1 MNSTFKVV
9 FNKARG
15 ALMVVNEVTSSVQGK
30 GTKTVVAAAVAAM
43 IAGVSGSAMAIET
56 DTEIKATDTALKATF
71 TKAEKQTDVASSLI
85 GTSGDKL
92 ALKNV
97 TNKDMYAA
105 GSLDL
110 TASSK
115 DNVVTLKNGSVSN
128 FSGKVTSADHFGAVV
143 TATTGTLKIDNVTF
157 ENNKFDEVKTGEQK
171 HNGAR
176 GIIRAA
182 GANLEVAKSTF
193 AGNEAVLGGAIN
205 VWSNGEN
212 TVKITDSTFTGNA
225 TKSHGGA
232 VYITGSKVKTTI
244 ADSTF
249 SKNTSGK
256 QGGALQLAGAGE
268 TTITNTTF
276 SENAAGTFGG
286 AINATNT
293 QVVAKNVNF
302 EGNKAVGDDG
312 HGGALFLNGNTASYT
327 QAGGKFV
334 GNSAKKNGGA
344 IRVQD
349 GADLALTN
357 VVFDGNTAANGGAV
371 DTFNAGD
378 VKFTDTTF
386 TNNQAGG
393 WGGALRINGGN
404 VTIAVT
410 EGKSLVY
417 EGNKAGTNAE
427 EAAAK
432 NYEKQGDFM
441 YLNGASDKATF
452 ELAGDLTIKDSI
464 VSNHGT
470 IEKTGKG
477 TLTTADMTGFVGTL
491 NVNEGKMVIEGG
503 IAEYDIAAQVGVNNS
518 SSEAAQLG
526 ATNVT
531 VGQAAVTKGNAKPA
545 VKAELAMGAVQAN
558 HAINFVVNEGSTL
571 TMQSLAVGTK
581 EYTQRNAEKDAT
593 PAKAT
598 YVGAVNITGDATVTE
613 GITIAAG
620 TAEKG
625 AVLTQ
630 IFGNLTAKSLTVAA
644 AVKDDK
650 KTVTAEAGT
659 FAQTAGKLTVDTLT
673 NGGTMTVNGTVVT
686 KADSVNSGNINTYSA
701 QDKKGTLVISGGTFT
716 NDGTMTF
723 DKITVED
730 GATLKTGVNLNGEAS
745 FVAFTELDLQKGS
758 TLNINALNAKST
770 VDGKEVEKADILKF
784 TEGTLNLE
792 GGALQVAGEAFTG
805 KVELAQGTTANIN
818 GDYTFEQVKN
828 AGNVTVE
835 GGTLTVTDSFTAT
848 SKAESATV
856 GTFTVEN
863 NGTPALTTKASGLD
877 IAKSTSTEAKYTAG
891 AVINNGTITFTDA
904 AGEFANLDA
913 VKKVKDAIAS
923 SGNGLIVFGDK
934 VTIKAEEV
942 DKVLMDGKVTATN
955 AEKLAGVELEQFK
968 DATVT
973 GVTDPLSG
981 SFGKVELA
989 TNETALEV
997 TSGLKLN
1004 GTGDLV
1010 TVKGQD
1016 DKVTL
1021 KGVSI
1026 GENGKLT
1033 TTGAGAVVGAIVGS
1047 SDKFGALNVAAGDLT
1062 VKGAATLQNLTV
1074 AADSALVMGKAAEA
1088 DKVVGTLEVKDNALV
1103 LGTLTAG
1110 EVNLKDADVLGTL
1123 TADKLTATGKVFVG
1137 SDEADVA
1144 GKLVVNELVS
1154 GTVFADPAWKDG
1166 HILSLNDA
1174 SQVAVGTA
1182 AAGSTV
1188 VAGQGSLVALGTT
1201 DLDVAVKTVAAAGH
1215 AVLGTNEGQM
1225 KSAIYVDGGKTY
1237 DEATDTTSYKTI
1249 AGNVIASGWN
1259 TDGFDAASA
1268 DAKTGVQVLENNLMV
1283 VDMNTIDKTGA
1294 NAVFVKDVT
1303 NNGTIYLADAEFGD
1317 KVMFTEAD
1325 YRQGT
1330 TGAITF
1336 NGDRLMS
1343 AAFKDKVHTI
1353 AFDDAKVASY
1363 EGLETLPLVTAMYEG
1378 KAQNGASTSAKFN
1391 NWLMSSGNGLD
1402 REEVIAIGNDAAKLG
1417 ATSAVA
1423 SVTMDA
1429 ISAFNDS
1436 VAARTNVLAQ
1446 RAEGVTVWADVMG
1459 GHYEAKELM
1468 DGQGYKSDVYGG
1480 VLGVD
1485 SVVDGYTLG
1494 AAFTVATAD
1503 TDSTNTLA
1511 VSSTDSDFVGFSVYG
1526 AKAFGQFNLAADLGY
1541 MKGSNDVS
1549 VNAYNIG
1556 DFSADT
1562 DAFTLGLRGDV
1573 LVDAGSFKVVPHA
1586 GLRFTHL
1593 TTDDF
1598 ESAYTTKIDSM
1609 NIFQMPV
1616 GVTVTGNV
1624 EAAGWN
1630 VAPLLDLSVVPA
1642 FGDTDADMTLG
1653 INGVAATSALSTQVI
1668 DSNLFQMKLGV
1679 SAQKDAFTFGLN
1691 YKLGAGS
1698 DNRVNN
1704 TFNATVGYAF

>member
-43 IAGVSGSAMAIET
+43 IAGVSGSAMATET

-71 TKAEKQTDVASSLI
+71 TKAETQDNVASSLI

-92 ALKNV
+92 VLKNV
-97 TNKDMYAA
+97 TNKGMYAA

-110 TASSK
+110 TASSNK

-128 FSGKVTSADHFGAVV
+128 FSGKVTSTDHFGAVV

-157 ENNKFDEVKTGEQK
+157 ENNKFDEVNTGDKQ
-171 HNGAR
+171 HNGTR

-232 VYITGSKVKTTI
+232 VYITGSQVKTTI
-244 ADSTF
+244 ADATF

-286 AINATNT
+286 AINATGT
-293 QVVAKNVNF
+293 KVAATNVTF
-302 EGNKAVGDDG
+302 EGNKAASADG
-312 HGGALFLNGNTASYT
+312 HGGALFVDGQGASYT
-327 QAGGKFV
+327 QVGGKFV

-349 GADLALTN
+349 GADLALNN

-371 DTFNAGD
+371 DTFNAGN
-378 VKFTDTTF
+378 VTFTDTTF

-404 VTIAVT
+404 VTITVT

-427 EAAAK
+427 EAAVK
-432 NYEKQGDFM
+432 KYEKQGDFM
-441 YLNGASDKATF
+441 YLSNASATF
-452 ELAGDLTIKDSI
+452 ALAGDLTIKDSI

-477 TLTTADMTGFVGTL
+477 TLTTADMTGFVGNL
-491 NVNEGKMVIEGG
+491 NVQEGKMVIEGG
-503 IAEYDIAAQVGVNNS
+503 IAEYDIDAQIGVNNGS
-518 SSEAAQLG
+518 NDAVELT
-526 ATNVT
+526 ATTVT
-531 VGQAAVTKGNAKPA
+531 VGQAAVTEGNAKPA

-558 HAINFVVNEGSTL
+558 HAINFVVNKGSTL

-581 EYTQRNAEKDAT
+581 EYAQRIEAKAD

-598 YVGAVNITGDATVTE
+598 YVGAVNIKGDATVTE
-613 GITIAAG
+613 GITVAAG
-620 TAEKG
+620 TADQ
-625 AVLTQ
+625 AAALTQ
-630 IFGNLTAKSLTVAA
+630 TSGNLTAKSLTVAA
-644 AVKDDK
+644 AVKGEKDA
-650 KTVTAEAGT
+650 VTAKAGT
-659 FAQTAGKLTVDTLT
+659 FTQEAGKLTVDTLT
-673 NGGTMTVNGTVVT
+673 NGGTMMVSGTVVT
-686 KADSVNSGNINTYSA
+686 NADSVNTGAINNVKSKNGSLTIA
-701 QDKKGTLVISGGTFT
+701 GGTFT
-716 NDGTMTF
+716 NDGKMTF

-745 FVAFTELDLQKGS
+745 FVVFRELELQKGS
-758 TLNINALNAKST
+758 TLNINALNAKSQT
-770 VDGKEVEKADILKF
+770 DGKNDILQF
-784 TEGTLNLE
+784 TEGTVNLN

-805 KVELAQGTTANIN
+805 KVALDAGATANID
-818 GDYTFEQVKN
+818 GDYTFEQVNNGGK
-828 AGNVTVE
+828 ATV
-835 GGTLTVTDSFTAT
+835 GGTLTVTDSFTA
-848 SKAESATV
+848 
-856 GTFTVEN
+856 GDFTVEN
-863 NGTPALTTKASGLD
+863 NGTLVLTSKAAGLK
-877 IAKSTSTEAKYTAG
+877 IAEGTATNN
-891 AVINNGTITFTDA
+891 AHLINDGTITFTDA
-904 AGEFANLDA
+904 AGEFASLDKVA
-913 VKKVKDAIAS
+913 AVKDAIAS

-934 VTIKAEEV
+934 VTVKADVIK
-942 DKVLMDGKVTATN
+942 DVLKDGKVTATN
-955 AEKLAGVELEQFK
+955 AAKLAGVELEQFK

-973 GVTDPLSG
+973 GVDTALSG

-989 TNETALEV
+989 AGENALTV
-997 TSGLKLN
+997 DSGLKLN

-1010 TVKGQD
+1010 TVEK
-1016 DKVTL
+1016 DKTVTL
-1021 KGVSI
+1021 QGVKI
-1026 GENGKLT
+1026 GEHGKLT
-1033 TTGAGAVVGAIVGS
+1033 TTGAGAVVGAIVGNG
-1047 SDKFGALNVAAGDLT
+1047 DKFGALNVAAGDLT
-1062 VKGAATLQNLTV
+1062 VKGNATVENLTV
-1074 AADSALVMGKAAEA
+1074 AADSALVMGKVAEA
-1088 DKVVGTLEVKDNALV
+1088 KAVGALEVKNHALV

-1123 TADKLTATGKVFVG
+1123 TADKLTANGNVFVG
-1137 SDEADVA
+1137 SDEEDVA

-1174 SQVAVGTA
+1174 SQVAIGSIGA
-1182 AAGSTV
+1182 NSTV

-1249 AGNVIASGWN
+1249 AGNVIASGWS
-1259 TDGFDAASA
+1259 TAEFKAAA
-1268 DAKTGVQVLENNLMV
+1268 NKTGVQVLENNLMV

-1294 NAVFVKDVT
+1294 HAVFANAVT

-1325 YRQGT
+1325 YKQGT

-1511 VSSTDSDFVGFSVYG
+1511 VSSTDSDFVGFSFYG

>member
-43 IAGVSGSAMAIET
+43 IAGVSGSAMATET

-71 TKAEKQTDVASSLI
+71 TKAETQDNVASSLI

-92 ALKNV
+92 VLKNV
-97 TNKDMYAA
+97 TNKGMYAA

-128 FSGKVTSADHFGAVV
+128 FSGKVTSTDHFGAVV

-157 ENNKFDEVKTGEQK
+157 ENNKFDEVNTGDKQ
-171 HNGAR
+171 HNGTR

-232 VYITGSKVKTTI
+232 VYITGSQVKTTI
-244 ADSTF
+244 ADATF

-286 AINATNT
+286 AINATGT
-293 QVVAKNVNF
+293 KVAATNVTF
-302 EGNKAVGDDG
+302 EGNKAASADG
-312 HGGALFLNGNTASYT
+312 HGGALFVDGQGASYT
-327 QAGGKFV
+327 QVGGKFV

-344 IRVQD
+344 IRVQN
-349 GADLALTN
+349 GAHLDLTN

-371 DTFNAGD
+371 DTFKAGD

-386 TNNQAGG
+386 TNNQTGG

-404 VTIAVT
+404 VTIVVT

-427 EAAAK
+427 EAAVK
-432 NYEKQGDFM
+432 KYEKQGDFM
-441 YLNGASDKATF
+441 YLSNASDKATF
-452 ELAGDLTIKDSI
+452 ALAGDLTIKDSI

-470 IEKTGKG
+470 IEKTDKG
-477 TLTTADMTGFVGTL
+477 TLTTADMTGFVGNL
-491 NVNEGKMVIEGG
+491 NVKEGKMVIEGG
-503 IAEYDIAAQVGVNNS
+503 IAEYDIAAQGAVNGANS
-518 SSEAAQLG
+518 GAAGGLA
-526 ATNVT
+526 ATTVT
-531 VGQAAVTKGNAKPA
+531 VGQAAGAKPA

-558 HAINFVVNEGSTL
+558 HAIDFVVNKGSTL

-581 EYTQRNAEKDAT
+581 EYTQRTAAKAAT

-613 GITIAAG
+613 GITVAAG
-620 TAEKG
+620 TAEKA

-630 IFGNLTAKSLTVAA
+630 TSGNLTAKSLTVAA
-644 AVKDDK
+644 AVKGEKDA
-650 KTVTAEAGT
+650 VTAQAGTFTQEAGT
-659 FAQTAGKLTVDTLT
+659 LTVDTLT
-673 NGGTMTVNGTVVT
+673 NGGTMTVKGTVVT
-686 KADSVNSGNINTYSA
+686 NADSVNTGAINSYESKTGSLTIA
-701 QDKKGTLVISGGTFT
+701 GGTFT

-723 DKITVED
+723 DKITVAD
-730 GATLKTGVNLNGEAS
+730 GATLKTGINLDGTAS
-745 FVAFTELDLQKGS
+745 FVVFQELDLQKGS
-758 TLNINALNAKST
+758 TLNINALNAKSQ

-784 TEGTLNLE
+784 TEGTVKLN

-805 KVELAQGTTANIN
+805 KVELVAGATANIN
-818 GDYTFEQVKN
+818 GDYTFEQVN
-828 AGNVTVE
+828 NGGTATV
-835 GGTLTVTDSFTAT
+835 GGTLTVTDSFTA
-848 SKAESATV
+848 
-856 GTFTVEN
+856 GDFTVEN
-863 NGTPALTTKASGLD
+863 NGTLVLTSKAAGLN
-877 IAKSTSTEAKYTAG
+877 IAEGTAAENI
-891 AVINNGTITFTDA
+891 AVTNNGTITFTDA
-904 AGEFANLDA
+904 AGEFATLDA
-913 VKKVKDAIAS
+913 VQTVKGKLAS

-934 VTIKAEEV
+934 VTVKADAIK
-942 DKVLMDGKVTATN
+942 DVLKDGKVTATN
-955 AEKLAGVELEQFK
+955 AAKLAGVELEQFK

-973 GVTDPLSG
+973 GVDTALSG

-989 TNETALEV
+989 AGQTALTVE
-997 TSGLKLN
+997 SGLKLN

-1010 TVKGQD
+1010 TVKE
-1016 DKVTL
+1016 DKTVTL
-1021 KGVSI
+1021 KGVNI
-1026 GENGKLT
+1026 GQNGKLT
-1033 TTGAGAVVGAIVGS
+1033 TTGAGAVVGAIAGN
-1047 SDKFGALNVAAGDLT
+1047 GALNVAAGDLT
-1062 VKGAATLQNLTV
+1062 VKGNATVENLTV

-1088 DKVVGTLEVKDNALV
+1088 KAVGALEVKNHALV

-1123 TADKLTATGKVFVG
+1123 TADKLAATGTVCVG
-1137 SDEADVA
+1137 SDEEDVA

-1174 SQVAVGTA
+1174 SQVAIGSIGA
-1182 AAGSTV
+1182 NSTV

-1201 DLDVAVKTVAAAGH
+1201 ALDVAVKTVAAAGH

-1249 AGNVIASGWN
+1249 AGNVIASGWS
-1259 TDGFDAASA
+1259 TAEFEDAAN
-1268 DAKTGVQVLENNLMV
+1268 KTGVQVLENNLMV

-1294 NAVFVKDVT
+1294 HAVFANAVT

-1317 KVMFTEAD
+1317 KVMFSEAG
-1325 YRQGT
+1325 YTQGT
-1330 TGAITF
+1330 IGAITF

-1485 SVVDGYTLG
+1485 SVVSGYTLG

-1511 VSSTDSDFVGFSVYG
+1511 VSSTDSDFVGFSFYG

>member
-43 IAGVSGSAMAIET
+43 IAGVSGSAMAADT
-56 DTEIKATDTALKATF
+56 DADTVINATDTALKATF
-71 TKAEKQTDVASSLI
+71 TKAEQQAGVTGSLI
-85 GTSGDKL
+85 GTSNGKL
-92 ALKNV
+92 ALKNG

-110 TASSK
+110 TASNK
-115 DNVVTLKNGSVSN
+115 ENVVTLKNGSVSN
-128 FSGKVTSADHFGAVV
+128 FSGKVTSTNHFGAVV
-143 TATTGTLKIDNVTF
+143 TATKGTLKIDNVTF
-157 ENNKFDEVKTGEQK
+157 ENNKFDEVKTGAEQ
-171 HNGAR
+171 HNGTR

-256 QGGALQLAGAGE
+256 QGGALQLTGAGE

-286 AINATNT
+286 AIALD
-293 QVVAKNVNF
+293 
-302 EGNKAVGDDG
+302 GDK
-312 HGGALFLNGNTASYT
+312 ASYT

-344 IRVQD
+344 IRVQN
-349 GADLALTN
+349 GAALDLTN

-371 DTFNAGD
+371 DTFKAGN

-404 VTIAVT
+404 VTIAVN

-427 EAAAK
+427 EAAVK
-432 NYEKQGDFM
+432 KFEKQGDFM
-441 YLNGASDKATF
+441 YLSNASDKATF
-452 ELAGDLTIKDSI
+452 ALDGDLTIKDSI

-477 TLTTADMTGFVGTL
+477 TLTTADMTGFVGNL
-491 NVNEGKMVIEGG
+491 DVKEGKMVIEGG
-503 IAEYDIAAQVGVNNS
+503 IAEYDIAAQGAVNGDNS
-518 SSEAAQLG
+518 GA
-526 ATNVT
+526 ATNLPATTVT
-531 VGQAAVTKGNAKPA
+531 VGQAAVTQGDAKPA

-558 HAINFVVNEGSTL
+558 HAIDFVVHKGSTL

-581 EYTQRNAEKDAT
+581 EYAQRNAEKDAT
-593 PAKAT
+593 PAKTT
-598 YVGAVNITGDATVTE
+598 YVGAVNIMGDATVTE
-613 GITIAAG
+613 GVTVAAG
-620 TAEKG
+620 TADK
-625 AVLTQ
+625 AAALTQ
-630 IFGNLTAKSLTVAA
+630 TSGNLTAKSLTVAA
-644 AVKDDK
+644 AVKKDQK
-650 KTVTAEAGT
+650 VTAQAGKFTQEAGT
-659 FAQTAGKLTVDTLT
+659 LTVDTLT
-673 NGGTMTVNGTVVT
+673 NGGTMTVAGTVVT
-686 KADSVNSGNINTYSA
+686 KADSVNSGEI
-701 QDKKGTLVISGGTFT
+701 KGNQSQTGSLTIAGGTFT

-730 GATLKTGVNLNGEAS
+730 GATLKTGINLEKTAS
-745 FVAFTELDLQKGS
+745 FVGFQELDLQKGS
-758 TLNINALNAKST
+758 TLNINALNGKSL
-770 VDGKEVEKADILKF
+770 VEGKEVEKADTLKF
-784 TEGTLNLE
+784 MEGTVNLN

-805 KVELAQGTTANIN
+805 KVALDAGATANID
-818 GDYTFEQVKN
+818 GDYTFEQVNN
-828 AGNVTVE
+828 AGTVTVN
-835 GGTLTVTDSFTAT
+835 GGTLTVTDSFTA
-848 SKAESATV
+848 
-856 GTFTVEN
+856 GTFKVDN
-863 NGTPALTTKASGLD
+863 NGTLVLTTKAAGLK
-877 IAKSTSTEAKYTAG
+877 IAEGTATTNSNLT
-891 AVINNGTITFTDA
+891 NNGTITFTDA
-904 AGEFANLDA
+904 AGEFADLGKVAA
-913 VKKVKDAIAS
+913 VKNDLVS

-934 VTIKAEEV
+934 VTVKADAIKA
-942 DKVLMDGKVTATN
+942 VLVDGKVKYSDVA
-955 AEKLAGVELEQFK
+955 ASLAGVELAQFK

-973 GVTDPLSG
+973 GVTAALSG

-989 TNETALEV
+989 AGQPALTVEY
-997 TSGLKLN
+997 GLKLN

-1010 TVKGQD
+1010 TVKE
-1016 DKVTL
+1016 DKTVTL
-1021 KGVSI
+1021 KGVNI
-1026 GENGKLT
+1026 GQNGKLT
-1033 TTGAGAVVGAIVGS
+1033 TTGAGAVVGAIAGN
-1047 SDKFGALNVAAGDLT
+1047 GALNVAAGDLT
-1062 VKGAATLQNLTV
+1062 VKGNATVENLTV

-1088 DKVVGTLEVKDNALV
+1088 KAVGALEVKNHAL
-1103 LGTLTAG
+1103 
-1110 EVNLKDADVLGTL
+1110 VLGTL
-1123 TADKLTATGKVFVG
+1123 TADKLAATGTVCVG
-1137 SDEADVA
+1137 SDEEDVA

-1166 HILSLNDA
+1166 LGLSLNDA

-1182 AAGSTV
+1182 AEDSTV

-1249 AGNVIASGWN
+1249 AGNVIASGWSTAEFN
-1259 TDGFDAASA
+1259 KDAANR
-1268 DAKTGVQVLENNLMV
+1268 TGVQVLENNLMV

-1294 NAVFVKDVT
+1294 HAVFVKDVI

-1325 YRQGT
+1325 YKQGT

>member
-43 IAGVSGSAMAIET
+43 IAGVSGSAMATET
-56 DTEIKATDTALKATF
+56 DTEIKATDTPLKATF
-71 TKAEKQTDVASSLI
+71 TKAEKPDDVASSLI

-92 ALKNV
+92 VLKNV
-97 TNKDMYAA
+97 TNKGMYAA

-157 ENNKFDEVKTGEQK
+157 EKNKFDEVKTGEQK
-171 HNGAR
+171 HNGAH

-205 VWSNGEN
+205 VLSNGEN

-225 TKSHGGA
+225 TKSNGGA
-232 VYITGSKVKTTI
+232 V
-244 ADSTF
+244 
-249 SKNTSGK
+249 
-256 QGGALQLAGAGE
+256 QLDGAGE

-276 SENAAGTFGG
+276 SENAAGDF
-286 AINATNT
+286 
-293 QVVAKNVNF
+293 
-302 EGNKAVGDDG
+302 
-312 HGGALFLNGNTASYT
+312 
-327 QAGGKFV
+327 
-334 GNSAKKNGGA
+334 GGA
-344 IRVQD
+344 IRVQN

-357 VVFDGNTAANGGAV
+357 VVFDGNTAAYGGAV
-371 DTFNAGD
+371 DTSNAGD

-393 WGGALRINGGN
+393 WGGVLHIDGGN

-417 EGNKAGTNAE
+417 EGNRAGTNAE
-427 EAAAK
+427 AAK

-441 YLNGASDKATF
+441 YLNGASDSAAF

-477 TLTTADMTGFVGTL
+477 TLTTADMTGFVGKL
-491 NVNEGKMVIEGG
+491 DVKEGKMVIEGG
-503 IAEYDIAAQVGVNNS
+503 IAEYDIAAQIGVNKS
-518 SSEAAQLG
+518 TSG
-526 ATNVT
+526 AVELDPTTVT
-531 VGQAAVTKGNAKPA
+531 VGQDGEPFA
-545 VKAELAMGAVQAN
+545 KAELAMGAVQAN
-558 HAINFVVNEGSTL
+558 HAINFDVNKGSTL
-571 TMQSLAVGTK
+571 TMQSLTVGTK
-581 EYTQRNAEKDAT
+581 EYAQRTEAKAD

-613 GITIAAG
+613 GVTVAAG
-620 TAEKG
+620 TADKA

-630 IFGNLTAKSLTVAA
+630 TSGNLTAKSLTVAA
-644 AVKDDK
+644 AVEKDQK
-650 KTVTAEAGT
+650 VTAQAGT
-659 FAQTAGKLTVDTLT
+659 FNQTDGTLTVDTLT

-686 KADSVNSGNINTYSA
+686 NADSVNTGAINSYKSKNGSLTIA
-701 QDKKGTLVISGGTFT
+701 GGTFT

-730 GATLKTGVNLNGEAS
+730 GATLKTGVNLDGEAS
-745 FVAFTELDLQKGS
+745 FVVFKTLDLQKGS
-758 TLNINALNAKST
+758 TLNINALNAKSK
-770 VDGKEVEKADILKF
+770 VDGKADILKF
-784 TEGTLNLE
+784 TEGTVNLY

-805 KVELAQGTTANIN
+805 KVELARGTTTNIN
-818 GDYTFEQVKN
+818 GDYTFEQVNN
-828 AGNVTVE
+828 AGTTTV
-835 GGTLTVTDSFTAT
+835 GGTLTVTDSFTAG
-848 SKAESATV
+848 K
-856 GTFTVEN
+856 FTVEN
-863 NGTPALTTKASGLD
+863 NGTLVLTSKAAGLK
-877 IAKSTSTEAKYTAG
+877 IAVGTATNNNQL
-891 AVINNGTITFTDA
+891 INNGTITFTDA
-904 AGEFANLDA
+904 AGEFASLDKVA
-913 VKKVKDAIAS
+913 AVKDAIAP

-942 DKVLMDGKVTATN
+942 NKVLKDGKVKASDVAN
-955 AEKLAGVELEQFK
+955 LAGVELEQFK

-973 GVTDPLSG
+973 GVDAALSG

-989 TNETALEV
+989 AGQTAFTVE
-997 TSGLKLN
+997 SSLKLN

-1010 TVKGQD
+1010 TVTK
-1016 DKVTL
+1016 DKTVTL
-1021 KGVSI
+1021 QGVNI
-1026 GENGKLT
+1026 GEYGKLT
-1033 TTGAGAVVGAIVGS
+1033 ATGAGAVVGAIAGNGG
-1047 SDKFGALNVAAGDLT
+1047 KFGTLNVAAGDLT
-1062 VKGAATLQNLTV
+1062 VKGAAALQNLTV
-1074 AADSALVMGKAAEA
+1074 AADSALVMGKAAETA
-1088 DKVVGTLEVKDNALV
+1088 TAVGDLEVKDSALV

-1110 EVNLKDADVLGTL
+1110 KVTLGEADVFGTL
-1123 TADKLTATGKVFVG
+1123 TADKLDATDVVLVG
-1137 SDEADVA
+1137 SDEEDVA

-1166 HILSLNDA
+1166 LGLSLNDA
-1174 SQVAVGTA
+1174 SQVAIGSIGA
-1182 AAGSTV
+1182 NSTV
-1188 VAGQGSLVALGTT
+1188 IAGQGSLVAIGTT
-1201 DLDVAVKTVAAAGH
+1201 DLDVAAKAVAAAGH
-1215 AVLGTNEGQM
+1215 AVLGPNEGQM
-1225 KSAIYVDGGKTY
+1225 RSAIYVDGGKTY
-1237 DEATDTTSYKTI
+1237 DEATDTTSYEKI
-1249 AGNVIASGWN
+1249 NGNVIASGWN
-1259 TDGFDAASA
+1259 EAKFKDAETNNQVPAN
-1268 DAKTGVQVLENNLMV
+1268 VQVLENNLMV

-1325 YRQGT
+1325 YTQGT

-1343 AAFKDKVHTI
+1343 AALKDKVHTI

-1485 SVVDGYTLG
+1485 SVVSGYTLG

>member
-43 IAGVSGSAMAIET
+43 IAGVSGSAMAA

-71 TKAEKQTDVASSLI
+71 TKAEKQDDVASSLI

-92 ALKNV
+92 VLKNV
-97 TNKDMYAA
+97 TNKGMYAA

-232 VYITGSKVKTTI
+232 VYITGSQVKTTI
-244 ADSTF
+244 ADATF

-256 QGGALQLAGAGE
+256 LGGALQLSSAGK

-293 QVVAKNVNF
+293 EVVAKNVNF
-302 EGNKAVGDDG
+302 EGNKADVN
-312 HGGALFLNGNTASYT
+312 GGAIALDGDKASYT

-344 IRVQD
+344 IRVQN
-349 GADLALTN
+349 GAALDLTN

-371 DTFNAGD
+371 DTFKAGN

-404 VTIAVT
+404 VTIAVN

-427 EAAAK
+427 EAAVK
-432 NYEKQGDFM
+432 KFEKQGDFM
-441 YLNGASDKATF
+441 YLSNATDTASF

-477 TLTTADMTGFVGTL
+477 TLTTADMTGFVGKL
-491 NVNEGKMVIEGG
+491 DVKEGKMVIEGG
-503 IAEYDIAAQVGVNNS
+503 IAEYDIAAQVGVNS
-518 SSEAAQLG
+518 AKSEVVQLD

-531 VGQAAVTKGNAKPA
+531 VGQAAVEGKDGKDAKPA

-558 HAINFVVNEGSTL
+558 HAINFVVNKGSTL

-581 EYTQRNAEKDAT
+581 EYTLRNADKGAT

-598 YVGAVNITGDATVTE
+598 YVGAVEITGDATVTE
-613 GITIAAG
+613 GVTVAAG
-620 TAEKG
+620 TADTG

-630 IFGNLTAKSLTVAA
+630 KSGNLTAKSLTVAA
-644 AVKDDK
+644 EVKKDK
-650 KTVTAEAGT
+650 SNVTTAKAGT
-659 FAQTAGKLTVDTLT
+659 FTQEDGTLTVDTLT
-673 NGGTMTVNGTVVT
+673 NGGTMTVAGTVVT
-686 KADSVNSGNINTYSA
+686 KADSVNSGEI
-701 QDKKGTLVISGGTFT
+701 KGNQSETGSLTIAGGTFS
-716 NDGTMTF
+716 NDGKMTF
-723 DKITVED
+723 NKITVED
-730 GATLKTGVNLNGEAS
+730 GATLKTGVNRDDM
-745 FVAFTELDLQKGS
+745 AFQTLDLQKGS
-758 TLNINALNAKST
+758 TLNINALNAKSQ
-770 VDGKEVEKADILKF
+770 VDGKEVEKADTLKF
-784 TEGTLNLE
+784 TEGTVNLN

-805 KVELAQGTTANIN
+805 KVELAKDATAHIN
-818 GDYTFEQVKN
+818 GDYTFEQVNN
-828 AGNVTVE
+828 AGTVTVN
-835 GGTLTVTDSFTAT
+835 GGTLTVTDSFTA
-848 SKAESATV
+848 
-856 GTFTVEN
+856 GNDFTVEN
-863 NGTPALTTKASGLD
+863 NGTLALTTKAAGLKID
-877 IAKSTSTEAKYTAG
+877 KGTAAQNI

-904 AGEFANLDA
+904 AGEFAGLNEVA
-913 VKKVKDAIAS
+913 NVKKAIAP

-942 DKVLMDGKVTATN
+942 NKVLTDGKVKAD
-955 AEKLAGVELEQFK
+955 AVASLAGVELAQFK

-973 GVTDPLSG
+973 GVNAALSG

-989 TNETALEV
+989 DKQDALKV

-1010 TVKGQD
+1010 SGKGQG

-1021 KGVSI
+1021 QGVNI

-1033 TTGAGAVVGAIVGS
+1033 TTGAGAVVGAIAGNEG
-1047 SDKFGALNVAAGDLT
+1047 KFGALNVAAGDLT
-1062 VKGAATLQNLTV
+1062 VKGDAVLQNLTV

-1088 DKVVGTLEVKDNALV
+1088 DKAVGALEVKDYALV

-1110 EVNLKDADVLGTL
+1110 
-1123 TADKLTATGKVFVG
+1123 KLTANGNVFVG

-1188 VAGQGSLVALGTT
+1188 VAGQGSLVAIGTT
-1201 DLDVAVKTVAAAGH
+1201 DLDVAAKAVAAAGH

-1259 TDGFDAASA
+1259 TDKFNDASV

-1283 VDMNTIDKTGA
+1283 VDMNTIDTTGA
-1294 NAVFVKDVT
+1294 HAVFANAVT

-1325 YRQGT
+1325 YTQGT

-1343 AAFKDKVHTI
+1343 AALKDKVHTI

-1485 SVVDGYTLG
+1485 SVVSGYTLG

>member
-43 IAGVSGSAMAIET
+43 IAGVSGSAMATET
-56 DTEIKATDTALKATF
+56 DTEIKTTDTTLKATF
-71 TKAEKQTDVASSLI
+71 TKAETQADVTGSLI
-85 GTSGDKL
+85 GTSETKL
-92 ALKNV
+92 VLKNV
-97 TNKDMYAA
+97 TNNGMYAA

-115 DNVVTLKNGSVSN
+115 DDVVTLKNGSVSN
-128 FSGKVTSADHFGAVV
+128 FSGKVTSGNHFGAVI

-157 ENNKFDEVKTGEQK
+157 ENNKFDEVKTGDKDKQ
-171 HNGAR
+171 HNGTR

-182 GANLEVAKSTF
+182 GANLDVANSTF

-205 VWSNGEN
+205 VWSDGEN
-212 TVKITDSTFTGNA
+212 TVKIADSTFTGNA

-232 VYITGSKVKTTI
+232 VYITGSQVKTTI

-256 QGGALQLAGAGE
+256 LGGALQLAGAGE

-276 SENAAGTFGG
+276 SENAAGTF
-286 AINATNT
+286 
-293 QVVAKNVNF
+293 
-302 EGNKAVGDDG
+302 
-312 HGGALFLNGNTASYT
+312 
-327 QAGGKFV
+327 
-334 GNSAKKNGGA
+334 GGA

-371 DTFNAGD
+371 DTWNAGN
-378 VKFTDTTF
+378 VKFTDTIF

-427 EAAAK
+427 EAAVK
-432 NYEKQGDFM
+432 KFEKQGDFM
-441 YLNGASDKATF
+441 YLSNATDTASF

-477 TLTTADMTGFVGTL
+477 TLTTADMTGFVGKL
-491 NVNEGKMVIEGG
+491 DVKEGKMVIEGG
-503 IAEYDIAAQVGVNNS
+503 IAEYDIAAQIGVNNGS
-518 SSEAAQLG
+518 NDAVELAA
-526 ATNVT
+526 TTVT
-531 VGQAAVTKGNAKPA
+531 VGQADKSA

-558 HAINFVVNEGSTL
+558 HTINFVVNEGSTL

-613 GITIAAG
+613 GITVAAG
-620 TAEKG
+620 TAEKA

-630 IFGNLTAKSLTVAA
+630 TSSNLTAKSLAVAA
-644 AVKDDK
+644 EVKNDK
-650 KTVTAEAGT
+650 KKVTAKAGM
-659 FAQTAGKLTVDTLT
+659 FAQTTGSTLTVDTLT
-673 NGGTMTVNGTVVT
+673 NGGTMTVGGTVVT
-686 KADSVNSGNINTYSA
+686 KADSVNTGAINSYESKTGSLTIA
-701 QDKKGTLVISGGTFT
+701 GGTFT

-723 DKITVED
+723 NKITVED
-730 GATLKTGVNLNGEAS
+730 GATLKTGVNLDGKAS
-745 FVAFTELDLQKGS
+745 FVVFETLDLQKGS
-758 TLNINALNAKST
+758 TLNINALNAKSK
-770 VDGKEVEKADILKF
+770 VDGKEVDTLKF
-784 TEGTLNLE
+784 TEGTVNLN

-805 KVELAQGTTANIN
+805 KVELAAGAAANIN
-818 GDYTFEQVKN
+818 GDYTFEQVN
-828 AGNVTVE
+828 NGGTATV
-835 GGTLTVTDSFTAT
+835 GGTLTVTDSF
-848 SKAESATV
+848 KA

-863 NGTPALTTKASGLD
+863 NGTLALTTKAAGLKIDEGTVAED
-877 IAKSTSTEAKYTAG
+877 IAVT
-891 AVINNGTITFTDA
+891 NNGTITFTDA
-904 AGEFANLDA
+904 AGEFATLEDVQT
-913 VKKVKDAIAS
+913 VKEKLAS

-934 VTIKAEEV
+934 VTVKADAIK
-942 DKVLMDGKVTATN
+942 DVLKDGKVKASDVAN
-955 AEKLAGVELEQFK
+955 LAGVELEQFK

-973 GVTDPLSG
+973 GVDAALSG
-981 SFGKVELA
+981 SFGMVELA
-989 TNETALEV
+989 DNQTALKV

-1010 TVKGQD
+1010 TGKGQG

-1021 KGVSI
+1021 QGVNI
-1026 GENGKLT
+1026 DGNAKLT
-1033 TTGAGAVVGAIVGS
+1033 TTGAGAVVGAIAGEN
-1047 SDKFGALNVAAGDLT
+1047 GALNVAAGDLT
-1062 VKGAATLQNLTV
+1062 VKGAATVKDLTV
-1074 AADSALVMGKAAEA
+1074 AADSALVMGKAAETA
-1088 DKVVGTLEVKDNALV
+1088 TAVGDLEVKGYALV

-1110 EVNLKDADVLGTL
+1110 KVTLGEADVFGTL
-1123 TADKLTATGKVFVG
+1123 TADKLDATDVVLVG
-1137 SDEADVA
+1137 SDEEDVA
-1144 GKLVVNELVS
+1144 GMLVVNELAS

-1249 AGNVIASGWN
+1249 DGNVIASGWS
-1259 TDGFDAASA
+1259 TAEFEAA
-1268 DAKTGVQVLENNLMV
+1268 DNKTGVQVLENNLMV

-1294 NAVFVKDVT
+1294 HAVFANAVT

-1317 KVMFTEAD
+1317 KVMFSDGGYT
-1325 YRQGT
+1325 QGT

-1343 AAFKDKVHTI
+1343 AARKDNVHTI

-1429 ISAFNDS
+1429 LSAFNDS

-1446 RAEGVTVWADVMG
+1446 HAEGVTVWADVMG

-1485 SVVDGYTLG
+1485 SVVSGYTLG

-1526 AKAFGQFNLAADLGY
+1526 SKAFGQFNLAADLGY

-1630 VAPLLDLSVVPA
+1630 VAPLLDLSVAPA

-1653 INGVAATSALSTQVI
+1653 INGVATTSALSTQVI

>member
-43 IAGVSGSAMAIET
+43 IAGVSGSAMATET
-56 DTEIKATDTALKATF
+56 DTEIKTTDTTLKATF
-71 TKAEKQTDVASSLI
+71 TKAETQADVTGSLI
-85 GTSGDKL
+85 GTSETKL
-92 ALKNV
+92 VLKNV
-97 TNKDMYAA
+97 TNNGMYAA

-115 DNVVTLKNGSVSN
+115 DDVVTLKNGSVSN
-128 FSGKVTSADHFGAVV
+128 FSGKVTSGNHFGAVI

-157 ENNKFDEVKTGEQK
+157 ENNKFDEVKTGDKDKQ
-171 HNGAR
+171 HNGTR

-182 GANLEVAKSTF
+182 GANLDVANSTF

-205 VWSNGEN
+205 VWSDGEN
-212 TVKITDSTFTGNA
+212 TVKIADSTFTGNA

-232 VYITGSKVKTTI
+232 VYITGSQVKTTI

-256 QGGALQLAGAGE
+256 LGGALQLAGAGE

-371 DTFNAGD
+371 DTWNAGN
-378 VKFTDTTF
+378 VKFTDTIF

-427 EAAAK
+427 EAAVK
-432 NYEKQGDFM
+432 KFEKQGDFM
-441 YLNGASDKATF
+441 YLSNATDTASF

-477 TLTTADMTGFVGTL
+477 TLTTADMTGFVGKL
-491 NVNEGKMVIEGG
+491 DVKEGKMVIEGG
-503 IAEYDIAAQVGVNNS
+503 IAEYDIAAQIGVNNGS
-518 SSEAAQLG
+518 NDAVKLAA
-526 ATNVT
+526 TTVT
-531 VGQAAVTKGNAKPA
+531 VGQADKSA

-613 GITIAAG
+613 GITVAAG
-620 TAEKG
+620 TAEKA

-630 IFGNLTAKSLTVAA
+630 TSGNLTAKSLAVAA
-644 AVKDDK
+644 EVKNDK
-650 KTVTAEAGT
+650 KEVTAKAGM
-659 FAQTAGKLTVDTLT
+659 FAQTTGSTLTVDTLT
-673 NGGTMTVNGTVVT
+673 NGGTMTVGGTVVT
-686 KADSVNSGNINTYSA
+686 KADSVNTGAINSYESKTGSLTIA
-701 QDKKGTLVISGGTFT
+701 GGTFT

-723 DKITVED
+723 NKITVED
-730 GATLKTGVNLNGEAS
+730 GATLKTGVNLDGKAS
-745 FVAFTELDLQKGS
+745 FVVFETLDLQKGS
-758 TLNINALNAKST
+758 TLNINALNAKSK
-770 VDGKEVEKADILKF
+770 VDGKEVDTLKF
-784 TEGTLNLE
+784 TEGTVNLN

-805 KVELAQGTTANIN
+805 KVELAAGAAANIN
-818 GDYTFEQVKN
+818 GDYTFEQVN
-828 AGNVTVE
+828 NGGTATV
-835 GGTLTVTDSFTAT
+835 GGTLTVTDSF
-848 SKAESATV
+848 KA

-863 NGTPALTTKASGLD
+863 NGTLALTTKAAGLKIDKGTVAED
-877 IAKSTSTEAKYTAG
+877 IAVT
-891 AVINNGTITFTDA
+891 NNGTITFTDA
-904 AGEFANLDA
+904 AGEFATLEDVQT
-913 VKKVKDAIAS
+913 VKEKLAS

-934 VTIKAEEV
+934 VTVKADAIK
-942 DKVLMDGKVTATN
+942 DVLKDGKVKASDVAN
-955 AEKLAGVELEQFK
+955 LAGVELEQFK

-973 GVTDPLSG
+973 GVDAALSG
-981 SFGKVELA
+981 SFGMVELA
-989 TNETALEV
+989 DNQTALKV

-1010 TVKGQD
+1010 TGKGQG

-1021 KGVSI
+1021 QGVNI
-1026 GENGKLT
+1026 DGNAKLT
-1033 TTGAGAVVGAIVGS
+1033 TTGAGAVVGAIAGEN
-1047 SDKFGALNVAAGDLT
+1047 GALNVAAGDLT
-1062 VKGAATLQNLTV
+1062 VKGAATVKDLTV
-1074 AADSALVMGKAAEA
+1074 AADSALVMGKAAETA
-1088 DKVVGTLEVKDNALV
+1088 TAVGDLEVKDYALV

-1110 EVNLKDADVLGTL
+1110 EVKLKEADVLGTL
-1123 TADKLTATGKVFVG
+1123 TADKLEATDTVFVG
-1137 SDEADVA
+1137 SDEEDVA

-1174 SQVAVGTA
+1174 SQVVVGTA

-1249 AGNVIASGWN
+1249 AGNVIASGWS
-1259 TDGFDAASA
+1259 TAEFEAAA
-1268 DAKTGVQVLENNLMV
+1268 NKTGVQVLENNLMV

-1294 NAVFVKDVT
+1294 HAVFANAVT

-1317 KVMFTEAD
+1317 KVMFSNGD
-1325 YRQGT
+1325 YTQGT

-1343 AAFKDKVHTI
+1343 AARKDNVHTI

-1402 REEVIAIGNDAAKLG
+1402 REEVIAIGNDAAKLD

-1429 ISAFNDS
+1429 LSAFNDS

-1485 SVVDGYTLG
+1485 SVVSGYTLG

-1653 INGVAATSALSTQVI
+1653 INGVATTSALSTQVI

>member
-43 IAGVSGSAMAIET
+43 IAGVSGSAMATET

-71 TKAEKQTDVASSLI
+71 TKAETQDNVASSLI

-92 ALKNV
+92 VLKNV
-97 TNKDMYAA
+97 TNKGMYAA

-110 TASSK
+110 TASRK

-128 FSGKVTSADHFGAVV
+128 FSGKVTSTDHFGAVV

-157 ENNKFDEVKTGEQK
+157 ENNKFDEVNTGDKQ
-171 HNGAR
+171 HNGTR

-232 VYITGSKVKTTI
+232 VYITGSQVKTTI
-244 ADSTF
+244 ADATF

-286 AINATNT
+286 AINATGT
-293 QVVAKNVNF
+293 KVAATNVTF
-302 EGNKAVGDDG
+302 EGNKAASADG
-312 HGGALFLNGNTASYT
+312 HGGALFVDGQGASYT
-327 QAGGKFV
+327 QVGGKFV

-344 IRVQD
+344 IRVQN
-349 GADLALTN
+349 GAHLDLTN

-371 DTFNAGD
+371 DTFKAGD

-386 TNNQAGG
+386 TNNQTGG

-427 EAAAK
+427 EAAVK
-432 NYEKQGDFM
+432 KFEKQGDFM
-441 YLNGASDKATF
+441 YLSNASDKATF
-452 ELAGDLTIKDSI
+452 ALDGDLTIKDSI

-477 TLTTADMTGFVGTL
+477 TLTTADMTGFVGNL
-491 NVNEGKMVIEGG
+491 NVQEGKMVIEGG
-503 IAEYDIAAQVGVNNS
+503 IAEYDIAAQGAVNGANS
-518 SSEAAQLG
+518 GAAGGLA
-526 ATNVT
+526 ATTVT
-531 VGQAAVTKGNAKPA
+531 VGQAAGAKPA

-558 HAINFVVNEGSTL
+558 HAIDFVVNDGSTL
-571 TMQSLAVGTK
+571 TMQSLTVGTK
-581 EYTQRNAEKDAT
+581 EYAQRTEAKAD
-593 PAKAT
+593 PAKVT
-598 YVGAVNITGDATVTE
+598 YVGAVEITGNATVTE
-613 GITIAAG
+613 GITVAAG
-620 TAEKG
+620 KADQG
-625 AVLTQ
+625 AALTQ
-630 IFGNLTAKSLTVAA
+630 KSGNLTAKSLTVAA
-644 AVKDDK
+644 AVKKDQK
-650 KTVTAEAGT
+650 VTAQAGKFTQEAGT
-659 FAQTAGKLTVDTLT
+659 LTVDTLT
-673 NGGTMTVNGTVVT
+673 NGGTMTVAGTVVT
-686 KADSVNSGNINTYSA
+686 KADSVNSGEI
-701 QDKKGTLVISGGTFT
+701 KGNQSQTGSLTIAGGTFS
-716 NDGTMTF
+716 NDGKMTF
-723 DKITVED
+723 NKITVED
-730 GATLKTGVNLNGEAS
+730 GATLKTGVDSKSS
-745 FVAFTELDLQKGS
+745 FVVFQELNLQKGS
-758 TLNINALNAKST
+758 TLNINALNDKSAST
-770 VDGKEVEKADILKF
+770 VKENDTLKF
-784 TEGTLNLE
+784 TKGTLNLE
-792 GGALQVAGEAFTG
+792 GGALQVASKAFTG
-805 KVELAQGTTANIN
+805 KVKLDTNAKAHVN
-818 GDYTFEQVKN
+818 GDYTFEQVNN
-828 AGNVTVE
+828 AGTVTVN
-835 GGTLTVTDSFTAT
+835 GGTLTVTDSFTAGEFTVADNGTLVLT
-848 SKAESATV
+848 SKAAGLKIDEGTATK
-856 GTFTVEN
+856 N
-863 NGTPALTTKASGLD
+863 SQLT
-877 IAKSTSTEAKYTAG
+877 
-891 AVINNGTITFTDA
+891 NNGTITFTDA
-904 AGEFANLDA
+904 AGEFADLDKVA
-913 VKKVKDAIAS
+913 DVKNAIVS

-934 VTIKAEEV
+934 VTVKADAIK
-942 DKVLMDGKVTATN
+942 DVLVDGKV
-955 AEKLAGVELEQFK
+955 EVSKVESLAGVELAQFK

-973 GVTDPLSG
+973 GVNAALSG

-989 TNETALEV
+989 DKQDALTVEF
-997 TSGLKLN
+997 GLKLN

-1010 TVKGQD
+1010 TVKK
-1016 DKVTL
+1016 DKTVTL
-1021 KGVSI
+1021 QGVNIKS
-1026 GENGKLT
+1026 GKLT
-1033 TTGAGAVVGAIVGS
+1033 TTGAGAVVGAIAGS
-1047 SDKFGALNVAAGDLT
+1047 GALNVAAGDLT
-1062 VKGAATLQNLTV
+1062 VKGKATVENLTV

-1088 DKVVGTLEVKDNALV
+1088 DKAVGALEVKGSALV

-1110 EVNLKDADVLGTL
+1110 EVKFTKAEVLGTL
-1123 TADKLTATGKVFVG
+1123 TADKLEATKTVFVG
-1137 SDEADVA
+1137 SDEEDVA

-1166 HILSLNDA
+1166 LGLSLNDA

-1182 AAGSTV
+1182 AEGSTV
-1188 VAGQGSLVALGTT
+1188 VAGQGSLVAIGTT
-1201 DLDVAVKTVAAAGH
+1201 DLDVAAKAVAAAGH

-1249 AGNVIASGWN
+1249 AGNVIASGWSTAEFN
-1259 TDGFDAASA
+1259 KDAANR
-1268 DAKTGVQVLENNLMV
+1268 TGVQVLENNLMV

-1294 NAVFVKDVT
+1294 HAVFANAVT

-1325 YRQGT
+1325 YNQGT

-1343 AAFKDKVHTI
+1343 AAYKDKVHTI

>member
-43 IAGVSGSAMAIET
+43 IAGVSGSAMAAET

-71 TKAEKQTDVASSLI
+71 TKAEKQNDVASSLI

-157 ENNKFDEVKTGEQK
+157 ENNKFDEVKTGDEQ
-171 HNGAR
+171 HNGTR

-182 GANLEVAKSTF
+182 GSNLEVAKSTF

-232 VYITGSKVKTTI
+232 VYITGSQVKTTI
-244 ADSTF
+244 ADATF

-286 AINATNT
+286 AINATGT
-293 QVVAKNVNF
+293 KVAATNVTF
-302 EGNKAVGDDG
+302 EGNKAVSADG
-312 HGGALFLNGNTASYT
+312 HGGALFVDGQGASYT

-349 GADLALTN
+349 GADLALKN

-371 DTFNAGD
+371 DTFNAGA
-378 VKFTDTTF
+378 VTFTDTTF

-393 WGGALRINGGN
+393 WGGALRINGDN

-427 EAAAK
+427 EAAVK
-432 NYEKQGDFM
+432 KYEKQGDFM
-441 YLNGASDKATF
+441 YLSNASDKATF
-452 ELAGDLTIKDSI
+452 ALAGDLTIKDSI

-477 TLTTADMTGFVGTL
+477 TLTTADMTGFVGKL
-491 NVNEGKMVIEGG
+491 DVKEGKMVIEGG
-503 IAEYDIAAQVGVNNS
+503 IAEYDIAAQIGVNNGS
-518 SSEAAQLG
+518 NDAVALD
-526 ATNVT
+526 ATTVT
-531 VGQAAVTKGNAKPA
+531 VGQQDS
-545 VKAELAMGAVQAN
+545 KAELAMGAVQAN
-558 HAINFVVNEGSTL
+558 HAIDFVVNEGSTL

-581 EYTQRNAEKDAT
+581 EYTQRPVAKDAT

-613 GITIAAG
+613 GITVAAG
-620 TAEKG
+620 TADQA

-630 IFGNLTAKSLTVAA
+630 TSGNLTAKSLTVAA
-644 AVKDDK
+644 AVKGEKDA
-650 KTVTAEAGT
+650 VT
-659 FAQTAGKLTVDTLT
+659 AQTAGTFNQAAAGTLTVDTLT
-673 NGGTMTVNGTVVT
+673 NGGTMAVSGTVVT
-686 KADSVNSGNINTYSA
+686 KADSVNSGEI
-701 QDKKGTLVISGGTFT
+701 KGNQSQTGSLTIAGGTFS
-716 NDGTMTF
+716 NDGKMTF
-723 DKITVED
+723 NKITVED

-745 FVAFTELDLQKGS
+745 FVVFKELELQKGS
-758 TLNINALNAKST
+758 TLNINALNAKSQ

-784 TEGTLNLE
+784 TEGTVNLY

-805 KVELAQGTTANIN
+805 KVELAQGTTTNIN
-818 GDYTFEQVKN
+818 GDYTFEQVNN
-828 AGNVTVE
+828 AGTTTV
-835 GGTLTVTDSFTAT
+835 GGTLTVTDSFTA
-848 SKAESATV
+848 
-856 GTFTVEN
+856 GTFKVDN
-863 NGTPALTTKASGLD
+863 NGTLVLTTKAAGLK
-877 IAKSTSTEAKYTAG
+877 IAEGTATTNSNLT
-891 AVINNGTITFTDA
+891 NNGTITFTDA
-904 AGEFANLDA
+904 AGEFADLDKVAA
-913 VKKVKDAIAS
+913 VKNAIAR

-934 VTIKAEEV
+934 VTVKADAIK
-942 DKVLMDGKVTATN
+942 DVLTDGKVTATN
-955 AEKLAGVELEQFK
+955 VAKLAGVELEQFK

-973 GVTDPLSG
+973 GVDAALSG

-989 TNETALEV
+989 AGQTALTVE
-997 TSGLKLN
+997 SGLKLN

-1010 TVKGQD
+1010 TVKK
-1016 DKVTL
+1016 DKTVTL
-1021 KGVSI
+1021 QGVNI
-1026 GENGKLT
+1026 GEHGKLT
-1033 TTGAGAVVGAIVGS
+1033 TTGAGAVVGAIAGNGGE
-1047 SDKFGALNVAAGDLT
+1047 FGALNVAAGDLT
-1062 VKGAATLQNLTV
+1062 VKGAAALQNLTV
-1074 AADSALVMGKAAEA
+1074 AADSALVMGKAAETA
-1088 DKVVGTLEVKDNALV
+1088 TAVGDLEVKDYALV

-1110 EVNLKDADVLGTL
+1110 KVTLREADVFGTL
-1123 TADKLTATGKVFVG
+1123 TADKLDATDVVLVG
-1137 SDEADVA
+1137 SDEEDVA

-1154 GTVFADPAWKDG
+1154 GTVFADPAWQNG

-1225 KSAIYVDGGKTY
+1225 KSAIYVDGGKTH

-1249 AGNVIASGWN
+1249 AGNVIASGWS
-1259 TDGFDAASA
+1259 TAEFEDAAN
-1268 DAKTGVQVLENNLMV
+1268 KTGVQVLENNLMV

-1294 NAVFVKDVT
+1294 HAVFANAVT

-1317 KVMFTEAD
+1317 KVMFSEAG
-1325 YRQGT
+1325 YTQGT
-1330 TGAITF
+1330 IGAITF

-1343 AAFKDKVHTI
+1343 AALKDKVHTI

-1485 SVVDGYTLG
+1485 SVVSGYTLG

>member
-43 IAGVSGSAMAIET
+43 IAGVSGSAMAADA
-56 DTEIKATDTALKATF
+56 DTVINATDTALKATF
-71 TKAEKQTDVASSLI
+71 TKAEQQADVKGSLI
-85 GTSGDKL
+85 GNSNDGKL
-92 ALKNV
+92 VLKNG
-97 TNKDMYAA
+97 TNKGMYAA

-128 FSGKVTSADHFGAVV
+128 FSGKVTSENHFGAVV

-157 ENNKFDEVKTGEQK
+157 ENNKFDEVKTVAEQ
-171 HNGAR
+171 HNGTR

-205 VWSNGEN
+205 VWSNGKN

-232 VYITGSKVKTTI
+232 VYITGSQVKTTI
-244 ADSTF
+244 ADATF

-293 QVVAKNVNF
+293 QVVAENVTF
-302 EGNKAVGDDG
+302 EGNKAASADG
-312 HGGALFLNGNTASYT
+312 HGGALFVDGQGASYT

-344 IRVQD
+344 IRVQN
-349 GADLALTN
+349 GADLDLKN

-378 VKFTDTTF
+378 VTFTDTTF

-427 EAAAK
+427 EAAVK
-432 NYEKQGDFM
+432 KYEKQGDFM
-441 YLNGASDKATF
+441 YLSNASDKATF
-452 ELAGDLTIKDSI
+452 ALAGDLTIKDSI

-477 TLTTADMTGFVGTL
+477 TLTTADMTGFVGNL
-491 NVNEGKMVIEGG
+491 DVKEGKMVIEGG
-503 IAEYDIAAQVGVNNS
+503 IAEYDIAAQGDVNGGN
-518 SSEAAQLG
+518 SEAA
-526 ATNVT
+526 TTTVT
-531 VGQAAVTKGNAKPA
+531 VGQAAVTTGDAKPA

-558 HAINFVVNEGSTL
+558 HAIDFVVNEGSTL

-598 YVGAVNITGDATVTE
+598 YVGAVTIQGDATVTE
-613 GITIAAG
+613 GITVAAG
-620 TAEKG
+620 TANK
-625 AVLTQ
+625 AAALTQ
-630 IFGNLTAKSLTVAA
+630 TSGNLTAKSLTVAA
-644 AVKDDK
+644 AVKGEKDA
-650 KTVTAEAGT
+650 VT
-659 FAQTAGKLTVDTLT
+659 AQTAGTFNQAAAGTLTVDTLT
-673 NGGTMTVNGTVVT
+673 NGGTMTVNGEVVT
-686 KADSVNSGNINTYSA
+686 KADSVNTGAINNPESKTGSLTIA
-701 QDKKGTLVISGGTFT
+701 GGTFT
-716 NDGTMTF
+716 NDGKMTF
-723 DKITVED
+723 NEITVED
-730 GATLKTGVNLNGEAS
+730 GATLKTGVNLDD
-745 FVAFTELDLQKGS
+745 VAFTKLDLQKGS
-758 TLNINALNAKST
+758 TLNINALNDKSADT
-770 VDGKEVEKADILKF
+770 VKENDTLKF

-792 GGALQVAGEAFTG
+792 GGALQVASKAFTG
-805 KVELAQGTTANIN
+805 KVALDAGATANID
-818 GDYTFEQVKN
+818 GDYTFEQVNN
-828 AGNVTVE
+828 AGTVTVN
-835 GGTLTVTDSFTAT
+835 GGTLTVTDSFTA
-848 SKAESATV
+848 
-856 GTFTVEN
+856 GNNFTVEN
-863 NGTPALTTKASGLD
+863 NGTLALTTKAAGLKID
-877 IAKSTSTEAKYTAG
+877 KGTAAQNI

-904 AGEFANLDA
+904 AGEFADLDTVAA
-913 VKKVKDAIAS
+913 VKKAIAR

-934 VTIKAEEV
+934 VTVKANAIK
-942 DKVLMDGKVTATN
+942 DVLKDGKV
-955 AEKLAGVELEQFK
+955 EFSKVKSLAGVELAQFK

-973 GVTDPLSG
+973 GVNAALSG

-989 TNETALEV
+989 DKRDALTVEF
-997 TSGLKLN
+997 GLKLN

-1010 TVKGQD
+1010 TVKE
-1016 DKVTL
+1016 DKTVTL
-1021 KGVSI
+1021 KGVNI
-1026 GENGKLT
+1026 GQNGKLT
-1033 TTGAGAVVGAIVGS
+1033 TTGAGAVVGAIVGEN
-1047 SDKFGALNVAAGDLT
+1047 GALNVAAGDLT
-1062 VKGAATLQNLTV
+1062 VKGKATVENLTV

-1088 DKVVGTLEVKDNALV
+1088 DKAVGALEVKGSALV

-1110 EVNLKDADVLGTL
+1110 EVKFTKAEVLGTL
-1123 TADKLTATGKVFVG
+1123 TADKLEATKTVFVG
-1137 SDEADVA
+1137 SDEEDVA

-1166 HILSLNDA
+1166 LGLSLNDA

-1182 AAGSTV
+1182 AEGSTV
-1188 VAGQGSLVALGTT
+1188 VAGQGSLVAIGTT
-1201 DLDVAVKTVAAAGH
+1201 DLDVAAKAVAAAGH

-1249 AGNVIASGWN
+1249 AGNVIASGWSTAEFN
-1259 TDGFDAASA
+1259 KDAAN
-1268 DAKTGVQVLENNLMV
+1268 KTGVQVLENNLMV

-1294 NAVFVKDVT
+1294 HAVFVKDVI

-1325 YRQGT
+1325 YKQGT

>member
-43 IAGVSGSAMAIET
+43 IAGVSGSAMATET
-56 DTEIKATDTALKATF
+56 DTEIKTTDTTLKATF
-71 TKAEKQTDVASSLI
+71 TKAETQADVTGSLI
-85 GTSGDKL
+85 GTSETKL
-92 ALKNV
+92 VLKNV
-97 TNKDMYAA
+97 TNNGMYAA

-115 DNVVTLKNGSVSN
+115 DDVVTLKNGSVSN
-128 FSGKVTSADHFGAVV
+128 FSGKVTSGNHFGAVI

-157 ENNKFDEVKTGEQK
+157 ENNKFDEVKTGDKGKQ
-171 HNGAR
+171 HNGTR

-182 GANLEVAKSTF
+182 GANLDVANSTF

-205 VWSNGEN
+205 VWSDGEN
-212 TVKITDSTFTGNA
+212 TVKIADSTFTGNA

-232 VYITGSKVKTTI
+232 VYITGSQVKTTI

-256 QGGALQLAGAGE
+256 LGGALQLAGAGE

-371 DTFNAGD
+371 DTWNAGN
-378 VKFTDTTF
+378 VKFTDTIF

-427 EAAAK
+427 EAAVK
-432 NYEKQGDFM
+432 KFEKQGDFM
-441 YLNGASDKATF
+441 YLSNATDTASF

-477 TLTTADMTGFVGTL
+477 TLTTADMTGFVGKL
-491 NVNEGKMVIEGG
+491 DVKEGKMVIEGG
-503 IAEYDIAAQVGVNNS
+503 IAEYDIAAQIDVNNGS
-518 SSEAAQLG
+518 NDAVELAA
-526 ATNVT
+526 TTVT
-531 VGQAAVTKGNAKPA
+531 VGQADKSA

-613 GITIAAG
+613 GITVAAG
-620 TAEKG
+620 TAGKA

-630 IFGNLTAKSLTVAA
+630 TSSNLTAKSLAVAA
-644 AVKDDK
+644 EVKNDK
-650 KTVTAEAGT
+650 KEVTAKAGM
-659 FAQTAGKLTVDTLT
+659 FAQTTGSTLTVDTLT
-673 NGGTMTVNGTVVT
+673 NGGTMTVGGTVVT
-686 KADSVNSGNINTYSA
+686 KADSVNTGAINSYESKTGSLTIA
-701 QDKKGTLVISGGTFT
+701 GGTFT

-723 DKITVED
+723 NKITVED
-730 GATLKTGVNLNGEAS
+730 GATLKTGVNLDGKAS
-745 FVAFTELDLQKGS
+745 FVVFETLDLQKGS
-758 TLNINALNAKST
+758 TLNINALNAKSK
-770 VDGKEVEKADILKF
+770 VDGKEVDTLKF
-784 TEGTLNLE
+784 TEGTVNLN

-805 KVELAQGTTANIN
+805 KVELAAGAAANIN
-818 GDYTFEQVKN
+818 GDYTFEQVN
-828 AGNVTVE
+828 NGGTATV
-835 GGTLTVTDSFTAT
+835 GGTLTVTDSF
-848 SKAESATV
+848 KA

-863 NGTPALTTKASGLD
+863 NGTLALTTKAAGLKID
-877 IAKSTSTEAKYTAG
+877 KGTVAEGIAVT
-891 AVINNGTITFTDA
+891 NNGTITFTDA
-904 AGEFANLDA
+904 AGEFATLKDVQT
-913 VKKVKDAIAS
+913 VKEKLAS

-934 VTIKAEEV
+934 VTVKADAIK
-942 DKVLMDGKVTATN
+942 DVLKDGKVKASDVAN
-955 AEKLAGVELEQFK
+955 LAGVELEQFK

-973 GVTDPLSG
+973 GVDAALSG
-981 SFGKVELA
+981 SFGMVELA
-989 TNETALEV
+989 DNQTALKV

-1010 TVKGQD
+1010 TGKGQG

-1021 KGVSI
+1021 QGVNI
-1026 GENGKLT
+1026 DGNAKLT
-1033 TTGAGAVVGAIVGS
+1033 TTGAGAVVGAIAGEN
-1047 SDKFGALNVAAGDLT
+1047 GALNVAAGDLT
-1062 VKGAATLQNLTV
+1062 VKGAATVKDLTV
-1074 AADSALVMGKAAEA
+1074 AADSALVMGKAAETA
-1088 DKVVGTLEVKDNALV
+1088 TAVGDLEVKDYALV

-1110 EVNLKDADVLGTL
+1110 KVTLGEADVFGTL
-1123 TADKLTATGKVFVG
+1123 TADKLDATDVVLVG
-1137 SDEADVA
+1137 SDEEDVA
-1144 GKLVVNELVS
+1144 GKLVVNELAS

-1249 AGNVIASGWN
+1249 AGNVIASGWS
-1259 TDGFDAASA
+1259 TAEFEAAA
-1268 DAKTGVQVLENNLMV
+1268 NKTGVQVLENNLMV

-1294 NAVFVKDVT
+1294 HAVFANAVT

-1317 KVMFTEAD
+1317 KVMFSDGGYT
-1325 YRQGT
+1325 QGT

-1343 AAFKDKVHTI
+1343 AARKDNVHTI

-1429 ISAFNDS
+1429 LSAFNDS
-1436 VAARTNVLAQ
+1436 IAARTNVLAQ

-1485 SVVDGYTLG
+1485 SVVSGYTLG

-1653 INGVAATSALSTQVI
+1653 INGVATTSALSTQVI

>member
-43 IAGVSGSAMAIET
+43 IAGVSGSAMATET

-71 TKAEKQTDVASSLI
+71 TKAEKQDDVASSLI

-92 ALKNV
+92 VLKNV
-97 TNKDMYAA
+97 TNKGMYAA

-417 EGNKAGTNAE
+417 EGNRAGTNA

-441 YLNGASDKATF
+441 YLNGASDRAAF

-477 TLTTADMTGFVGTL
+477 TLTTADMTGFVGKL
-491 NVNEGKMVIEGG
+491 DVKEGKMVIEGG
-503 IAEYDIAAQVGVNNS
+503 IAEYDIAAQIGVNKGTS
-518 SSEAAQLG
+518 G
-526 ATNVT
+526 AVELDPTTVT
-531 VGQAAVTKGNAKPA
+531 VGQDGEPFA
-545 VKAELAMGAVQAN
+545 KAELAMGAVQAN
-558 HAINFVVNEGSTL
+558 HAINFDVNEGSTL
-571 TMQSLAVGTK
+571 TMQSLTVGTK
-581 EYTQRNAEKDAT
+581 EYAQRTEAKAD

-613 GITIAAG
+613 GVTVAAG
-620 TAEKG
+620 TADKA

-630 IFGNLTAKSLTVAA
+630 TSGNLTAKSLTVAA
-644 AVKDDK
+644 AVEKDQK
-650 KTVTAEAGT
+650 VTAQAGT
-659 FAQTAGKLTVDTLT
+659 FNQTDGTLTVDTLT

-686 KADSVNSGNINTYSA
+686 NADSVNTGAINSYKSKNGSLTIA
-701 QDKKGTLVISGGTFT
+701 GGTFT

-730 GATLKTGVNLNGEAS
+730 GATLKTGVNLDGEAS
-745 FVAFTELDLQKGS
+745 FVVFKTLDLQKGS
-758 TLNINALNAKST
+758 TLNINALNAKSK
-770 VDGKEVEKADILKF
+770 VDGKADILKF
-784 TEGTLNLE
+784 TEGTVNLY

-805 KVELAQGTTANIN
+805 KVELAQGTTTNIN
-818 GDYTFEQVKN
+818 GDYTFEQVNN
-828 AGNVTVE
+828 AGTTTV
-835 GGTLTVTDSFTAT
+835 GGTLTVTDSFTAG
-848 SKAESATV
+848 K
-856 GTFTVEN
+856 FTVEN
-863 NGTPALTTKASGLD
+863 NGTLVLTSKAAGLK
-877 IAKSTSTEAKYTAG
+877 IAVGTATNNNQL
-891 AVINNGTITFTDA
+891 INNGTITFTDA
-904 AGEFANLDA
+904 AGEFASFDKVA
-913 VKKVKDAIAS
+913 AVKDAIAP

-942 DKVLMDGKVTATN
+942 NKVLKDGKVKASDVAN
-955 AEKLAGVELEQFK
+955 LAGVELEQFK

-973 GVTDPLSG
+973 GVDAALSG

-989 TNETALEV
+989 AGQTALTVE
-997 TSGLKLN
+997 SGLKLN

-1010 TVKGQD
+1010 TVKK
-1016 DKVTL
+1016 DKTVTL
-1021 KGVSI
+1021 QGVNI
-1026 GENGKLT
+1026 GEYGKLT
-1033 TTGAGAVVGAIVGS
+1033 TTGAGAVVGAIAGNGG
-1047 SDKFGALNVAAGDLT
+1047 KFGALNVAAGDLT
-1062 VKGAATLQNLTV
+1062 VKGAAALQNLTV
-1074 AADSALVMGKAAEA
+1074 AADSALVMGKAAETA
-1088 DKVVGTLEVKDNALV
+1088 TAVGDLEVKDYALV

-1110 EVNLKDADVLGTL
+1110 KVTLGEADVFGTL
-1123 TADKLTATGKVFVG
+1123 TADKLDATDVVLVG
-1137 SDEADVA
+1137 SDEEDVA

-1166 HILSLNDA
+1166 LGLSLNDA
-1174 SQVAVGTA
+1174 SQVAIGSIGA
-1182 AAGSTV
+1182 NSTV
-1188 VAGQGSLVALGTT
+1188 IAGQGSLVAIGTT
-1201 DLDVAVKTVAAAGH
+1201 DLDVAAKAVAAAGH
-1215 AVLGTNEGQM
+1215 AVLGPNEGQM
-1225 KSAIYVDGGKTY
+1225 RSAIYVDGGKTY
-1237 DEATDTTSYKTI
+1237 DEATDTTSYEKI
-1249 AGNVIASGWN
+1249 NGNVIASGWN
-1259 TDGFDAASA
+1259 EAKFEDAETNNQVPAN
-1268 DAKTGVQVLENNLMV
+1268 VQVLENNLMV

-1325 YRQGT
+1325 YTQGT

-1343 AAFKDKVHTI
+1343 AALKDKVHTI

-1485 SVVDGYTLG
+1485 SVVSGYTLG

>member
-43 IAGVSGSAMAIET
+43 IAGVSGSAMAADT

-71 TKAEKQTDVASSLI
+71 TKAEQQAGVTGSLI
-85 GTSGDKL
+85 GTSSNGKL
-92 ALKNV
+92 VLKNG

-115 DNVVTLKNGSVSN
+115 DHVVTLKNGSVSN
-128 FSGKVTSADHFGAVV
+128 FSGKVTNADHFGAVV

-157 ENNKFDEVKTGEQK
+157 ENNKFDEVKTGDNK
-171 HNGAR
+171 HNGTR

-205 VWSNGEN
+205 VWSNGKN

-232 VYITGSKVKTTI
+232 VYITGSQVKTTI
-244 ADSTF
+244 ADATF

-256 QGGALQLAGAGE
+256 QGGALQLAGAGV

-293 QVVAKNVNF
+293 KVVATNVNF
-302 EGNKAVGDDG
+302 ERNKAVE
-312 HGGALFLNGNTASYT
+312 HGGALFLDGNTDSHT

-344 IRVQD
+344 IRVQNE
-349 GADLALTN
+349 ADLDLAN

-393 WGGALRINGGN
+393 WGGALRINGNN

-427 EAAAK
+427 EAAVK
-432 NYEKQGDFM
+432 KFEKQGDFM
-441 YLNGASDKATF
+441 YLSNATDTASF

-477 TLTTADMTGFVGTL
+477 TLTTADMTGFVGNL
-491 NVNEGKMVIEGG
+491 DVKEGKMVIEGG
-503 IAEYDIAAQVGVNNS
+503 IAEYDIAAQIGVNNGS
-518 SSEAAQLG
+518 NAAVG
-526 ATNVT
+526 FPATTVT
-531 VGQAAVTKGNAKPA
+531 VGQAAGAKPA

-558 HAINFVVNEGSTL
+558 HAIDFVVNEGSTL

-598 YVGAVNITGDATVTE
+598 YVGAVTIKGDATVTE
-613 GITIAAG
+613 GITVAAG
-620 TAEKG
+620 KADQG
-625 AVLTQ
+625 AALTQ
-630 IFGNLTAKSLTVAA
+630 KFGNLTAKSLTVAA
-644 AVKDDK
+644 EVKKDK
-650 KTVTAEAGT
+650 NNVTTAKAGT
-659 FAQTAGKLTVDTLT
+659 FTQEDGTLTVDTLT
-673 NGGTMTVNGTVVT
+673 NGGTMTVAGTVVT
-686 KADSVNSGNINTYSA
+686 KADSVNSGEI
-701 QDKKGTLVISGGTFT
+701 KGNQSKTGSLAIAGGTFT
-716 NDGTMTF
+716 NDGKMTF

-745 FVAFTELDLQKGS
+745 FVVFKELNLQKGS
-758 TLNINALNAKST
+758 TLNINALNAKSANT
-770 VDGKEVEKADILKF
+770 VKENDTLMF

-792 GGALQVAGEAFTG
+792 GGALQVASKAFTG
-805 KVELAQGTTANIN
+805 KVKLDTKAKAHVN
-818 GDYTFEQVKN
+818 GDYTFEQVNN
-828 AGNVTVE
+828 AGTVTVN
-835 GGTLTVTDSFTAT
+835 GGTLTVTDSFTA
-848 SKAESATV
+848 
-856 GTFTVEN
+856 GTFTVAD
-863 NGTPALTTKASGLD
+863 NGTLVLTSKAAGLK
-877 IAKSTSTEAKYTAG
+877 IAEG
-891 AVINNGTITFTDA
+891 AATTNSNLTNNGTITFTDA
-904 AGEFANLDA
+904 AGEFADLKKVAA
-913 VKKVKDAIAS
+913 VKNAIAP

-934 VTIKAEEV
+934 VTVKAEEV
-942 DKVLMDGKVTATN
+942 DKVLQDGKVTATN
-955 AEKLAGVELEQFK
+955 AAKLAGVELEQFK

-973 GVTDPLSG
+973 EVNSNSALSG

-989 TNETALEV
+989 AGQDALTVE
-997 TSGLKLN
+997 SGLKLN

-1021 KGVSI
+1021 KGVNI
-1026 GENGKLT
+1026 GKNGKLT
-1033 TTGAGAVVGAIVGS
+1033 TTGAGAVVGAIAGHEGN
-1047 SDKFGALNVAAGDLT
+1047 FGALNVAAGDLT
-1062 VKGAATLQNLTV
+1062 VKGDATVQNLTV
-1074 AADSALVMGKAAEA
+1074 AADSALVMGKVAEA
-1088 DKVVGTLEVKDNALV
+1088 DKAVGALEVKEHALV

-1110 EVNLKDADVLGTL
+1110 EVKFKKAEVLGTL
-1123 TADKLTATGKVFVG
+1123 TADKLEANETVFVG
-1137 SDEADVA
+1137 SDEEDVA

-1188 VAGQGSLVALGTT
+1188 VAGQGSLVAIGTT
-1201 DLDVAVKTVAAAGH
+1201 DLDVAAKAVAAAGH

-1249 AGNVIASGWN
+1249 AGNVIASGWSTAEFKAPAN
-1259 TDGFDAASA
+1259 
-1268 DAKTGVQVLENNLMV
+1268 KTGVQVLENNLMV
-1283 VDMNTIDKTGA
+1283 VDMNTIDTTGA

-1303 NNGTIYLADAEFGD
+1303 NYGTIYLADAEFGD
-1317 KVMFTEAD
+1317 KVMFSEGD
-1325 YRQGT
+1325 YTQDT

-1343 AAFKDKVHTI
+1343 AAYKDKVHTI

-1549 VNAYNIG
+1549 VKAYNIG

>member
-43 IAGVSGSAMAIET
+43 IAGVSGSAMATET
-56 DTEIKATDTALKATF
+56 DTEIKATYTALKATF
-71 TKAEKQTDVASSLI
+71 TKAETQDNVASSLI

-92 ALKNV
+92 VLKNV
-97 TNKDMYAA
+97 TNKGMYAA

-128 FSGKVTSADHFGAVV
+128 FSGKVTSTDHFGAVV

-157 ENNKFDEVKTGEQK
+157 ENNKFDEVNTGDKQ
-171 HNGAR
+171 HNGTR

-225 TKSHGGA
+225 TKFHGGA
-232 VYITGSKVKTTI
+232 VYITGSQVKTTI
-244 ADSTF
+244 ADATF

-286 AINATNT
+286 AINATGT
-293 QVVAKNVNF
+293 KVAATNVTF
-302 EGNKAVGDDG
+302 EGNKAASADG
-312 HGGALFLNGNTASYT
+312 HGGALFVDGQGASYT
-327 QAGGKFV
+327 QVGGKFV

-349 GADLALTN
+349 GADLALNN

-371 DTFNAGD
+371 DTFNAGN
-378 VKFTDTTF
+378 VTFTDTTF

-404 VTIAVT
+404 VTITVT

-427 EAAAK
+427 EAAVK
-432 NYEKQGDFM
+432 KYEKQGDFM
-441 YLNGASDKATF
+441 YLSNASATF
-452 ELAGDLTIKDSI
+452 ALAGDLTIKDSI

-477 TLTTADMTGFVGTL
+477 TLTTADMTGFVGNL
-491 NVNEGKMVIEGG
+491 NVQEGKMVIEGG
-503 IAEYDIAAQVGVNNS
+503 IAEYDIDAQIGVNNGS
-518 SSEAAQLG
+518 NDAVALAA
-526 ATNVT
+526 TTVT
-531 VGQAAVTKGNAKPA
+531 VGQKDS
-545 VKAELAMGAVQAN
+545 KAELAMGAVQAN
-558 HAINFVVNEGSTL
+558 HAIDFVVNEGSTL

-581 EYTQRNAEKDAT
+581 EYTQRTAAKAAT

-598 YVGAVNITGDATVTE
+598 YVGVVNITGDATVTE
-613 GITIAAG
+613 GVTVAAG
-620 TAEKG
+620 TADK
-625 AVLTQ
+625 AAALTQ
-630 IFGNLTAKSLTVAA
+630 TSGNLTAKSLTVAA
-644 AVKDDK
+644 AVKGEKDA
-650 KTVTAEAGT
+650 VTAKAGT
-659 FAQTAGKLTVDTLT
+659 FSLEADGTLTVD
-673 NGGTMTVNGTVVT
+673 
-686 KADSVNSGNINTYSA
+686 
-701 QDKKGTLVISGGTFT
+701 
-716 NDGTMTF
+716 
-723 DKITVED
+723 
-730 GATLKTGVNLNGEAS
+730 TLKTGVNLDGKAS
-745 FVAFTELDLQKGS
+745 FVVFRELELQKGS
-758 TLNINALNAKST
+758 TLNINALNAKSQT
-770 VDGKEVEKADILKF
+770 DGKNDILQF
-784 TEGTLNLE
+784 TEGTVNLN

-805 KVELAQGTTANIN
+805 KVALDAGATANID
-818 GDYTFEQVKN
+818 GDYTFEQVNNGGK
-828 AGNVTVE
+828 ATV
-835 GGTLTVTDSFTAT
+835 GGTLTVTDSFTA
-848 SKAESATV
+848 
-856 GTFTVEN
+856 GDFTVEN
-863 NGTPALTTKASGLD
+863 NGTLVLTSKAAGLK
-877 IAKSTSTEAKYTAG
+877 IAEGTATNN
-891 AVINNGTITFTDA
+891 AHLINDGTITFTDA
-904 AGEFANLDA
+904 AGEFASLDKVA
-913 VKKVKDAIAS
+913 AVKDAIAP

-934 VTIKAEEV
+934 VTVKADAIK
-942 DKVLMDGKVTATN
+942 DVLQDGKVTATN
-955 AEKLAGVELEQFK
+955 AAKLAGVELEQFK

-973 GVTDPLSG
+973 GVATALSG

-989 TNETALEV
+989 AGQTALTVE
-997 TSGLKLN
+997 SGLKLN

-1010 TVKGQD
+1010 TVKE
-1016 DKVTL
+1016 DKTVTL
-1021 KGVSI
+1021 KGVNI
-1026 GENGKLT
+1026 GQNGKLT
-1033 TTGAGAVVGAIVGS
+1033 TTGAGAVVGAIAGN
-1047 SDKFGALNVAAGDLT
+1047 GALNVAAGDLT
-1062 VKGAATLQNLTV
+1062 VKGNATVENLTV

-1088 DKVVGTLEVKDNALV
+1088 KAVGALEVKNHALV

-1123 TADKLTATGKVFVG
+1123 TADKLTANGNVFVG
-1137 SDEADVA
+1137 SDEEDVA

-1174 SQVAVGTA
+1174 SQVAIGSIGA
-1182 AAGSTV
+1182 NSTV
-1188 VAGQGSLVALGTT
+1188 VAGQDSLVALGTT

-1249 AGNVIASGWN
+1249 AGNVIASGWS
-1259 TDGFDAASA
+1259 TAEFEDAAN
-1268 DAKTGVQVLENNLMV
+1268 KTGVQVLENNLMV

-1294 NAVFVKDVT
+1294 HAVFANAVT

-1317 KVMFTEAD
+1317 KVMFSEAG
-1325 YRQGT
+1325 YTQGT
-1330 TGAITF
+1330 IGAITF

-1511 VSSTDSDFVGFSVYG
+1511 VSSTDSDFVGFSFYG

>member
-43 IAGVSGSAMAIET
+43 IAGVSGSAMATET

-71 TKAEKQTDVASSLI
+71 TKAETQDNVASSLI

-92 ALKNV
+92 VLKNV
-97 TNKDMYAA
+97 TNKGMYAA

-128 FSGKVTSADHFGAVV
+128 FSGKVTSTDHFGAVV

-157 ENNKFDEVKTGEQK
+157 ENNKFDEVNTGDKQ
-171 HNGAR
+171 HNGTR

-232 VYITGSKVKTTI
+232 VYITGSQVKTTI
-244 ADSTF
+244 ADATF

-286 AINATNT
+286 AINATGT
-293 QVVAKNVNF
+293 KVAATNVTF
-302 EGNKAVGDDG
+302 EGNKAASADG
-312 HGGALFLNGNTASYT
+312 HGGALFVDGQGASYT
-327 QAGGKFV
+327 QVGGKFV

-344 IRVQD
+344 IRVQN
-349 GADLALTN
+349 GAHLDLTN

-371 DTFNAGD
+371 DTFKAGD

-386 TNNQAGG
+386 TNNQTGG

-404 VTIAVT
+404 VTIVVT

-427 EAAAK
+427 EAAVK
-432 NYEKQGDFM
+432 KYEKQGDFM
-441 YLNGASDKATF
+441 YLSNASDKATF
-452 ELAGDLTIKDSI
+452 ALAGDLTIKDSI

-477 TLTTADMTGFVGTL
+477 TLTTADMTGFVGNL
-491 NVNEGKMVIEGG
+491 NVKEGKMVIEGG
-503 IAEYDIAAQVGVNNS
+503 IAEYDIAAQGAVNGANS
-518 SSEAAQLG
+518 GAAGGLA
-526 ATNVT
+526 ATTVT
-531 VGQAAVTKGNAKPA
+531 VGQAAGAKPA

-558 HAINFVVNEGSTL
+558 HAIDFVVNEGSTL

-598 YVGAVNITGDATVTE
+598 YVGAVTIKGDATVTE
-613 GITIAAG
+613 GITVAAG
-620 TAEKG
+620 KADQG
-625 AVLTQ
+625 AALTQ
-630 IFGNLTAKSLTVAA
+630 KFGNLTAKSLTVAA
-644 AVKDDK
+644 EVKKDK
-650 KTVTAEAGT
+650 NNVTTAKAGT
-659 FAQTAGKLTVDTLT
+659 FTQENGTLTVDTLT
-673 NGGTMTVNGTVVT
+673 NGGTMTVAGTVVT
-686 KADSVNSGNINTYSA
+686 KADSVNSGEI
-701 QDKKGTLVISGGTFT
+701 KGNQSKTGSLAIAGGTFT
-716 NDGTMTF
+716 NDGKMTF

-745 FVAFTELDLQKGS
+745 FVVFKELNLQKGS
-758 TLNINALNAKST
+758 TLNINALNAKSANT
-770 VDGKEVEKADILKF
+770 VKENDTLMF

-792 GGALQVAGEAFTG
+792 GGALQVASKAFTG
-805 KVELAQGTTANIN
+805 KVKLDTNAKAHVN
-818 GDYTFEQVKN
+818 GDYTFEQVNN
-828 AGNVTVE
+828 AGTVTVN
-835 GGTLTVTDSFTAT
+835 GGTLTVTDSFTA
-848 SKAESATV
+848 
-856 GTFTVEN
+856 GTFTVAD
-863 NGTPALTTKASGLD
+863 NGTLVLTSKAAGLK
-877 IAKSTSTEAKYTAG
+877 IAEGTAAENI
-891 AVINNGTITFTDA
+891 AVTNNGTITFTDA
-904 AGEFANLDA
+904 AGEFAGLNKVAA
-913 VKKVKDAIAS
+913 VKNAIAPF
-923 SGNGLIVFGDK
+923 GNGLIVFGDK
-934 VTIKAEEV
+934 VTVKAEEV
-942 DKVLMDGKVTATN
+942 DKVLQDGKVTATN
-955 AEKLAGVELEQFK
+955 AAKLAGVELEQFK

-973 GVTDPLSG
+973 EVNSNSALSG

-989 TNETALEV
+989 AGQDALTVE
-997 TSGLKLN
+997 SGLKLN

-1016 DKVTL
+1016 NKVTL
-1021 KGVSI
+1021 KGVNI
-1026 GENGKLT
+1026 DENGKLT
-1033 TTGAGAVVGAIVGS
+1033 TTGAGAVVGAIAGN
-1047 SDKFGALNVAAGDLT
+1047 GALNVAAGDLT

-1088 DKVVGTLEVKDNALV
+1088 EEAVGKLDVQGNAFV

-1110 EVNLKDADVLGTL
+1110 EVKFKKAEVLGTL
-1123 TADKLTATGKVFVG
+1123 TADKLEANETVFVG
-1137 SDEADVA
+1137 SDEEDVA

-1182 AAGSTV
+1182 VAGSTV
-1188 VAGQGSLVALGTT
+1188 VAGQGSLVAIGTT

-1249 AGNVIASGWN
+1249 AGNVIASGWSKAK
-1259 TDGFDAASA
+1259 FEAA
-1268 DAKTGVQVLENNLMV
+1268 DNKTGVQVLENNLMV

-1294 NAVFVKDVT
+1294 HAVFANAVT

-1317 KVMFTEAD
+1317 KVMFSKNGYKPD
-1325 YRQGT
+1325 T

-1343 AAFKDKVHTI
+1343 AAYKDKVHTI

-1511 VSSTDSDFVGFSVYG
+1511 VSSTDSDFVGFSFYG

>member
-43 IAGVSGSAMAIET
+43 IAGVSGSAMATET

-71 TKAEKQTDVASSLI
+71 TKAETQDNVASSLI

-92 ALKNV
+92 VLKNV
-97 TNKDMYAA
+97 TNKGMYAA

-128 FSGKVTSADHFGAVV
+128 FSGKVTSTDHFGAVV

-157 ENNKFDEVKTGEQK
+157 ENNKFDEVNTGDKQ
-171 HNGAR
+171 HNGTR

-232 VYITGSKVKTTI
+232 VYITGSQVKTTI
-244 ADSTF
+244 ADATF

-286 AINATNT
+286 AINATGT
-293 QVVAKNVNF
+293 KVAATNVTF
-302 EGNKAVGDDG
+302 EGNKAASADG
-312 HGGALFLNGNTASYT
+312 HGGALFVDGQGASYT
-327 QAGGKFV
+327 QVGGKFV

-349 GADLALTN
+349 GADLALNN

-371 DTFNAGD
+371 DTFNAGN
-378 VKFTDTTF
+378 VTFTDTTF

-404 VTIAVT
+404 VTITVT

-427 EAAAK
+427 EAAVK
-432 NYEKQGDFM
+432 KYEKQGDFM
-441 YLNGASDKATF
+441 YLSNASATF
-452 ELAGDLTIKDSI
+452 ALAGDLTIKDSI

-477 TLTTADMTGFVGTL
+477 TLTTADMTGFVGNL
-491 NVNEGKMVIEGG
+491 NVQEGKMVIEGG
-503 IAEYDIAAQVGVNNS
+503 IAEYDIDAQIGVNNGS
-518 SSEAAQLG
+518 NDAVALAA
-526 ATNVT
+526 TTVT
-531 VGQAAVTKGNAKPA
+531 VGQKDS
-545 VKAELAMGAVQAN
+545 KAELAMGAVQAN
-558 HAINFVVNEGSTL
+558 HAIDFVVNEGSTL

-581 EYTQRNAEKDAT
+581 EYTQRTAAKVAT

-598 YVGAVNITGDATVTE
+598 YVGVVNITGDATVTE
-613 GITIAAG
+613 GVTVAAG
-620 TAEKG
+620 TADK
-625 AVLTQ
+625 AAALTQ
-630 IFGNLTAKSLTVAA
+630 TSGNLTAKSLTVAA
-644 AVKDDK
+644 AVKGEKDA
-650 KTVTAEAGT
+650 VTAKAGT
-659 FAQTAGKLTVDTLT
+659 FSQEADGTLTVDTLT
-673 NGGTMTVNGTVVT
+673 NGGTMTVKGTVVT
-686 KADSVNSGNINTYSA
+686 NADSVNTGNINSPKSKTGS
-701 QDKKGTLVISGGTFT
+701 LNISGGTFT

-730 GATLKTGVNLNGEAS
+730 GATLKTGVNLDGKAS
-745 FVAFTELDLQKGS
+745 FVVFRELELQKGS
-758 TLNINALNAKST
+758 TLNINALNAKSQT
-770 VDGKEVEKADILKF
+770 DGKNDILQF
-784 TEGTLNLE
+784 TEGTVNLN

-805 KVELAQGTTANIN
+805 KVALDGGATANID
-818 GDYTFEQVKN
+818 GDYTFEQVNNGGK
-828 AGNVTVE
+828 ATV
-835 GGTLTVTDSFTAT
+835 GGTLTVTDSFTA
-848 SKAESATV
+848 
-856 GTFTVEN
+856 GDFTVEN
-863 NGTPALTTKASGLD
+863 NGTLVLTSKAAGLK
-877 IAKSTSTEAKYTAG
+877 IAEGTATNN
-891 AVINNGTITFTDA
+891 AHLINDGTITFTDA
-904 AGEFANLDA
+904 AGEFASLDKVA
-913 VKKVKDAIAS
+913 AVKDAIAP

-934 VTIKAEEV
+934 VTVKADAIK
-942 DKVLMDGKVTATN
+942 DVLQDGKVTATN
-955 AEKLAGVELEQFK
+955 AAKLAGVELEQFK

-973 GVTDPLSG
+973 GVATALSG

-989 TNETALEV
+989 AGQTALTVE
-997 TSGLKLN
+997 SGLKLN

-1010 TVKGQD
+1010 TVKE
-1016 DKVTL
+1016 DKTVTL
-1021 KGVSI
+1021 KGVNI
-1026 GENGKLT
+1026 GQNGKLT
-1033 TTGAGAVVGAIVGS
+1033 TTGAGAVVGAIAGN
-1047 SDKFGALNVAAGDLT
+1047 GALNVAAGDLT
-1062 VKGAATLQNLTV
+1062 VKGNATVENLTV

-1088 DKVVGTLEVKDNALV
+1088 KAVGALEVKNHALV

-1110 EVNLKDADVLGTL
+1110 EVNLKDAYVLGTL
-1123 TADKLTATGKVFVG
+1123 TADKLTANGNVFVG
-1137 SDEADVA
+1137 SDEEDVA

-1174 SQVAVGTA
+1174 SQVAIGSIGA
-1182 AAGSTV
+1182 NSTV

-1249 AGNVIASGWN
+1249 AGNVIASGWS
-1259 TDGFDAASA
+1259 TAEFEDAAN
-1268 DAKTGVQVLENNLMV
+1268 KTGVQVLENNLMV

-1294 NAVFVKDVT
+1294 HAVFANAVT

-1317 KVMFTEAD
+1317 KVMFSEAG
-1325 YRQGT
+1325 YTQGT
-1330 TGAITF
+1330 IGAITF

-1511 VSSTDSDFVGFSVYG
+1511 VSSTDSDFVGFSFYG

>member
-1 MNSTFKVV
+1 
-9 FNKARG
+9 
-15 ALMVVNEVTSSVQGK
+15 MVVNEVTSSVQGK

-43 IAGVSGSAMAIET
+43 IAGVSGSAMATET
-56 DTEIKATDTALKATF
+56 DTEIKTTDTTLKATF
-71 TKAEKQTDVASSLI
+71 TKAETQADVTGSLI
-85 GTSGDKL
+85 GTSETKL
-92 ALKNV
+92 VLKNV
-97 TNKDMYAA
+97 TNNGMYAA

-115 DNVVTLKNGSVSN
+115 DDVVTLKNGSVSN
-128 FSGKVTSADHFGAVV
+128 FSGKVTSGNHFGAVI

-157 ENNKFDEVKTGEQK
+157 ENNKFDEVKTGDKDKQ
-171 HNGAR
+171 HNGTR

-182 GANLEVAKSTF
+182 GANLDVANSTF

-205 VWSNGEN
+205 VWSDGEN
-212 TVKITDSTFTGNA
+212 TVKIADSTFTGNA

-232 VYITGSKVKTTI
+232 VYITGSQVKTTI

-256 QGGALQLAGAGE
+256 LGGALQLAGAGE

-371 DTFNAGD
+371 DTWNAGN
-378 VKFTDTTF
+378 VKFTDTIF

-427 EAAAK
+427 EAAVK
-432 NYEKQGDFM
+432 KFEKQGDFM
-441 YLNGASDKATF
+441 YLSNATDTASF

-477 TLTTADMTGFVGTL
+477 TLTTADMTGFVGKL
-491 NVNEGKMVIEGG
+491 DVKEGKMVIEGG
-503 IAEYDIAAQVGVNNS
+503 IAEYDIAAQIGVNNGS
-518 SSEAAQLG
+518 NDAVELAA
-526 ATNVT
+526 TTVT
-531 VGQAAVTKGNAKPA
+531 VGQADKSA

-613 GITIAAG
+613 GITVAAG
-620 TAEKG
+620 TAEKA

-630 IFGNLTAKSLTVAA
+630 TSSNLTAKSLAVAA
-644 AVKDDK
+644 EVKNDK
-650 KTVTAEAGT
+650 KEVTAKAGM
-659 FAQTAGKLTVDTLT
+659 FAQTTGSTLTVDTLT
-673 NGGTMTVNGTVVT
+673 NGGTMTVGGTVVT
-686 KADSVNSGNINTYSA
+686 KADSVNTGAINSYESKTGSLTIA
-701 QDKKGTLVISGGTFT
+701 GGTFT

-723 DKITVED
+723 NKITVED
-730 GATLKTGVNLNGEAS
+730 GATLKTGVNLDGKAS
-745 FVAFTELDLQKGS
+745 FVVFETLDLQKGS
-758 TLNINALNAKST
+758 TLNINALNAKSK
-770 VDGKEVEKADILKF
+770 VDGKEVDTLKF
-784 TEGTLNLE
+784 TEGTVNLN

-805 KVELAQGTTANIN
+805 KVELAAGAAANIN
-818 GDYTFEQVKN
+818 GDYTFEQVN
-828 AGNVTVE
+828 NGGTATV
-835 GGTLTVTDSFTAT
+835 GGTLTVTDSF
-848 SKAESATV
+848 KA

-863 NGTPALTTKASGLD
+863 NGTLALTTKAAGLKIDKGTVAED
-877 IAKSTSTEAKYTAG
+877 IAVT
-891 AVINNGTITFTDA
+891 NNGTITFTDA
-904 AGEFANLDA
+904 AGEFATLEDVQT
-913 VKKVKDAIAS
+913 VKEKLAS

-934 VTIKAEEV
+934 VTVKADAIK
-942 DKVLMDGKVTATN
+942 DVLKDGKVKASDVAN
-955 AEKLAGVELEQFK
+955 LAGVELEQFK

-973 GVTDPLSG
+973 GVDAALSG
-981 SFGKVELA
+981 SFGMVELA
-989 TNETALEV
+989 DNQTALKV

-1010 TVKGQD
+1010 TGKGQG

-1021 KGVSI
+1021 QGVNI
-1026 GENGKLT
+1026 DGNAKLT
-1033 TTGAGAVVGAIVGS
+1033 TTGAGAVVGAIAGEN
-1047 SDKFGALNVAAGDLT
+1047 GALNVAAGDLT
-1062 VKGAATLQNLTV
+1062 VKGAATVKDLTV
-1074 AADSALVMGKAAEA
+1074 AADSALVMGKAAETA
-1088 DKVVGTLEVKDNALV
+1088 TAVGDLEVKDYALV

-1110 EVNLKDADVLGTL
+1110 KVTLGEADVFGTL
-1123 TADKLTATGKVFVG
+1123 TADKLDATDVVLVG
-1137 SDEADVA
+1137 SDEEDVA
-1144 GKLVVNELVS
+1144 GMLVVNELAS

-1249 AGNVIASGWN
+1249 DGNVIASGWS
-1259 TDGFDAASA
+1259 TAEFEAA
-1268 DAKTGVQVLENNLMV
+1268 DNKTGVQVLENNLMV

-1294 NAVFVKDVT
+1294 HAVFANAVT

-1317 KVMFTEAD
+1317 KVMFSDGGYT
-1325 YRQGT
+1325 QGT

-1343 AAFKDKVHTI
+1343 AARKDNVHTI

-1429 ISAFNDS
+1429 LSAFNDS

-1446 RAEGVTVWADVMG
+1446 HAEGVTVWADVMG

-1485 SVVDGYTLG
+1485 SVVSGYTLG

-1526 AKAFGQFNLAADLGY
+1526 SKAFGQFNLAADLGY

-1653 INGVAATSALSTQVI
+1653 INGVATTSALSTQVI

>member
-43 IAGVSGSAMAIET
+43 IAGVSGSAMATET

-71 TKAEKQTDVASSLI
+71 TKAETQDNVASSLI

-92 ALKNV
+92 VLKNV
-97 TNKDMYAA
+97 TNKGMYAA

-128 FSGKVTSADHFGAVV
+128 FSGKVTSTDHFGAVV

-157 ENNKFDEVKTGEQK
+157 ENNKFDEVNTGDKQ
-171 HNGAR
+171 HNGTR

-212 TVKITDSTFTGNA
+212 TVQITDSTFTGNA

-232 VYITGSKVKTTI
+232 VYITGSQVKTTI
-244 ADSTF
+244 ADATF

-286 AINATNT
+286 AINATGT
-293 QVVAKNVNF
+293 KVAATNVTF
-302 EGNKAVGDDG
+302 EGNKAASADG
-312 HGGALFLNGNTASYT
+312 HGGALFVDGQGASYT
-327 QAGGKFV
+327 QVGGKFV

-344 IRVQD
+344 IRVQY
-349 GADLALTN
+349 GADLALNN

-371 DTFNAGD
+371 DTFNAGN
-378 VKFTDTTF
+378 VTFTDTTF

-404 VTIAVT
+404 VTITVT

-427 EAAAK
+427 EAAVK
-432 NYEKQGDFM
+432 KYEKQGDFM
-441 YLNGASDKATF
+441 YLSNASATF
-452 ELAGDLTIKDSI
+452 ALAGDLTIKDSI

-477 TLTTADMTGFVGTL
+477 TLTTADMTGFVGNL
-491 NVNEGKMVIEGG
+491 NVQEGKMVIEGG
-503 IAEYDIAAQVGVNNS
+503 IAEYDIDAQIGVNNGS
-518 SSEAAQLG
+518 NDVVALAA
-526 ATNVT
+526 TTVT
-531 VGQAAVTKGNAKPA
+531 VGQKDS
-545 VKAELAMGAVQAN
+545 KAELAMGAVQAN
-558 HAINFVVNEGSTL
+558 HAIDFVVNEGSTL

-581 EYTQRNAEKDAT
+581 EYTQRTAAKAAT

-598 YVGAVNITGDATVTE
+598 YVGVVNITGDATVTE
-613 GITIAAG
+613 GVTVAAG
-620 TAEKG
+620 TADK
-625 AVLTQ
+625 AAALTQ
-630 IFGNLTAKSLTVAA
+630 TSGNLTAKSLTVAA
-644 AVKDDK
+644 AVKGEKDA
-650 KTVTAEAGT
+650 VTAKAGT
-659 FAQTAGKLTVDTLT
+659 FSQEADGTLTVDTLT
-673 NGGTMTVNGTVVT
+673 NGGTMTVKGTVVT
-686 KADSVNSGNINTYSA
+686 NADSVNTGNINSPKSKTGS
-701 QDKKGTLVISGGTFT
+701 LNISGGTFT

-730 GATLKTGVNLNGEAS
+730 GATLKTGVNLDGKAS
-745 FVAFTELDLQKGS
+745 FVVFRELELQKGS
-758 TLNINALNAKST
+758 TLNINALNAKSQT
-770 VDGKEVEKADILKF
+770 DGKNDILQF
-784 TEGTLNLE
+784 TEGTVNLN

-805 KVELAQGTTANIN
+805 KVALDAGATANID
-818 GDYTFEQVKN
+818 GDYTFEQVNNGGK
-828 AGNVTVE
+828 ATV
-835 GGTLTVTDSFTAT
+835 GGTLTVTDSFTA
-848 SKAESATV
+848 
-856 GTFTVEN
+856 GDFTVEN
-863 NGTPALTTKASGLD
+863 NGTLVLTSKAAGLK
-877 IAKSTSTEAKYTAG
+877 IAEGTATNN
-891 AVINNGTITFTDA
+891 AHLINDGTITFTDA
-904 AGEFANLDA
+904 AGEFASLDKVA
-913 VKKVKDAIAS
+913 AVKDAIAP

-934 VTIKAEEV
+934 VTVKADAIK
-942 DKVLMDGKVTATN
+942 DVLQDGKVTATN
-955 AEKLAGVELEQFK
+955 AAKLAGVELEQFK

-973 GVTDPLSG
+973 GVATALSG

-989 TNETALEV
+989 AGQTALTVE
-997 TSGLKLN
+997 SGLKLN
-1004 GTGDLV
+1004 GTGDLA
-1010 TVKGQD
+1010 TVKE
-1016 DKVTL
+1016 DKTVTL
-1021 KGVSI
+1021 KGVNI
-1026 GENGKLT
+1026 GQNGKLT
-1033 TTGAGAVVGAIVGS
+1033 TTGAGAVVGAIAGN
-1047 SDKFGALNVAAGDLT
+1047 GALNVAAGDLT
-1062 VKGAATLQNLTV
+1062 VKGNATVENLTV

-1088 DKVVGTLEVKDNALV
+1088 KAVGALEVKNHALV

-1123 TADKLTATGKVFVG
+1123 TADKLTANGNVFVG
-1137 SDEADVA
+1137 SDEEDVA

-1174 SQVAVGTA
+1174 SQVAIGSIGA
-1182 AAGSTV
+1182 NSTV

-1249 AGNVIASGWN
+1249 AGNVIASGWS
-1259 TDGFDAASA
+1259 TAEFEDAAN
-1268 DAKTGVQVLENNLMV
+1268 KTGVQVLENNLMV

-1294 NAVFVKDVT
+1294 HAVFANAVT

-1317 KVMFTEAD
+1317 KVMFSEAG
-1325 YRQGT
+1325 YTQGT
-1330 TGAITF
+1330 IGAITF

-1511 VSSTDSDFVGFSVYG
+1511 VSSTDSDFVGFSFYG
-1526 AKAFGQFNLAADLGY
+1526 AKAFGQFNLATDLGY

>member
-43 IAGVSGSAMAIET
+43 IAGVSGSAMATDT

-71 TKAEKQTDVASSLI
+71 TKAEKQDDVASSLI

-92 ALKNV
+92 VLKNV
-97 TNKDMYAA
+97 TNKGMYAA

-157 ENNKFDEVKTGEQK
+157 ENNKFDEVKTGDKQ
-171 HNGAR
+171 HNGTR

-232 VYITGSKVKTTI
+232 VYITGSQVKTTI

-371 DTFNAGD
+371 DTFKAGD

-441 YLNGASDKATF
+441 YLSNATDTASF

-477 TLTTADMTGFVGTL
+477 TLTTADMTGFVGNL
-491 NVNEGKMVIEGG
+491 NVKEGKMVIEGG
-503 IAEYDIAAQVGVNNS
+503 IAEYDIAAQVGVNNGS
-518 SSEAAQLG
+518 NDAVALAA
-526 ATNVT
+526 TTVT
-531 VGQAAVTKGNAKPA
+531 VGQKDS
-545 VKAELAMGAVQAN
+545 KAELAMGAVQAN
-558 HAINFVVNEGSTL
+558 HAIDFVVNEGSTL

-581 EYTQRNAEKDAT
+581 EYTQRNAEKEAT

-598 YVGAVNITGDATVTE
+598 YVGAVNITGYATVTE
-613 GITIAAG
+613 GITVAAG
-620 TAEKG
+620 TADQ
-625 AVLTQ
+625 AAALTQ
-630 IFGNLTAKSLTVAA
+630 TSGNLTAKSLTVAA
-644 AVKDDK
+644 AVKGEKDA
-650 KTVTAEAGT
+650 VTAQAGT
-659 FAQTAGKLTVDTLT
+659 FTQGAGKLTVDTLT
-673 NGGTMTVNGTVVT
+673 NGGTMTVKGEVVT
-686 KADSVNSGNINTYSA
+686 KADSVNTGAINSYESKTGSLTIA
-701 QDKKGTLVISGGTFT
+701 GGTFT

-723 DKITVED
+723 DEITVED
-730 GATLKTGVNLNGEAS
+730 GATLKTGVNLDGKAS
-745 FVAFTELDLQKGS
+745 FVVFQTLDLQKGS
-758 TLNINALNAKST
+758 TLNINALNAKSQ

-784 TEGTLNLE
+784 TEGTVKLN

-805 KVELAQGTTANIN
+805 KVELAAGATANIN
-818 GDYTFEQVKN
+818 GDYTFEQVN
-828 AGNVTVE
+828 NGGMATV
-835 GGTLTVTDSFTAT
+835 GGTLTVTDSFTA
-848 SKAESATV
+848 
-856 GTFTVEN
+856 GTFTVDN
-863 NGTPALTTKASGLD
+863 NGTLVLTTKAAGLK
-877 IAKSTSTEAKYTAG
+877 IAEGTATTNSNLT
-891 AVINNGTITFTDA
+891 NNGTITFTDA
-904 AGEFANLDA
+904 AGEFADLDKVAA
-913 VKKVKDAIAS
+913 VKNAIAR

-942 DKVLMDGKVTATN
+942 NKVLKDGKVKASDVAN
-955 AEKLAGVELEQFK
+955 LAGVELEQFK

-973 GVTDPLSG
+973 EVNSALSG
-981 SFGKVELA
+981 GFGKVELA
-989 TNETALEV
+989 GNQTALEV
-997 TSGLKLN
+997 TSVLKLN

-1010 TVKGQD
+1010 TVKK
-1016 DKVTL
+1016 DKTVTL
-1021 KGVSI
+1021 QGVNI
-1026 GENGKLT
+1026 GEDGKLT
-1033 TTGAGAVVGAIVGS
+1033 TTGAGAVVGAIAGNGG
-1047 SDKFGALNVAAGDLT
+1047 KFGALNVAAGDLT
-1062 VKGAATLQNLTV
+1062 VKGAAALQNLTV
-1074 AADSALVMGKAAEA
+1074 AADSALVMGKTVETATA
-1088 DKVVGTLEVKDNALV
+1088 VGDLEVKGSALV

-1110 EVNLKDADVLGTL
+1110 NVTLKDAGVLGTL
-1123 TADKLTATGKVFVG
+1123 TADKLAATGTVCVG
-1137 SDEADVA
+1137 SDEDDVA

-1188 VAGQGSLVALGTT
+1188 VAGQGSLVAIGTT
-1201 DLDVAVKTVAAAGH
+1201 DLDVAAKAVAAAGH

-1249 AGNVIASGWN
+1249 AGNVIASGWS
-1259 TDGFDAASA
+1259 TAEFKGAAN
-1268 DAKTGVQVLENNLMV
+1268 KMGVQVLENNLMV

-1294 NAVFVKDVT
+1294 HAVFANAVT

-1317 KVMFTEAD
+1317 KVMFSDDD
-1325 YRQGT
+1325 YTQGT

-1343 AAFKDKVHTI
+1343 AARKDNVHTI

-1511 VSSTDSDFVGFSVYG
+1511 VSSTDSDFVGFSFYG

-1630 VAPLLDLSVVPA
+1630 VAPLLDLSVVRA

>member
-43 IAGVSGSAMAIET
+43 IAGVSGSAMATET

-417 EGNKAGTNAE
+417 EGNRAGTNA

-441 YLNGASDKATF
+441 YLNGASDRAAF

-477 TLTTADMTGFVGTL
+477 TLTTADMTGFVGKL
-491 NVNEGKMVIEGG
+491 DVKEGKMVIEGG
-503 IAEYDIAAQVGVNNS
+503 IAEYDIAAQIGVNNGS
-518 SSEAAQLG
+518 NDAVALAA
-526 ATNVT
+526 TTVT
-531 VGQAAVTKGNAKPA
+531 VGQKDS
-545 VKAELAMGAVQAN
+545 KAELAMGAVQAN
-558 HAINFVVNEGSTL
+558 HAINFVVNKGSTL

-581 EYTQRNAEKDAT
+581 EYAQRTEAKAD

-598 YVGAVNITGDATVTE
+598 YVGAVNIMGDATVTE
-613 GITIAAG
+613 GITVAAG
-620 TAEKG
+620 TADQ
-625 AVLTQ
+625 AAALTQ
-630 IFGNLTAKSLTVAA
+630 TSGNLTAKSLTVAA
-644 AVKDDK
+644 AVKGEKDA
-650 KTVTAEAGT
+650 VTAQAGT
-659 FAQTAGKLTVDTLT
+659 FTQEAGKLTVDTLT
-673 NGGTMTVNGTVVT
+673 NGGTMTVKDTVVT
-686 KADSVNSGNINTYSA
+686 KADSVNTGAINSYDS
-701 QDKKGTLVISGGTFT
+701 KKGSLTIAGGTFT

-730 GATLKTGVNLNGEAS
+730 GATLKTGVNLNGKAS
-745 FVAFTELDLQKGS
+745 FVVFQTLDLQKGS
-758 TLNINALNAKST
+758 TLNINALNAKSQ

-784 TEGTLNLE
+784 TEGTVKLN

-805 KVELAQGTTANIN
+805 KVELAAGATANIN
-818 GDYTFEQVKN
+818 GDYTFEQVN
-828 AGNVTVE
+828 NGGTATV
-835 GGTLTVTDSFTAT
+835 GGTLTVTDSFTA
-848 SKAESATV
+848 
-856 GTFTVEN
+856 GTFKVDN
-863 NGTPALTTKASGLD
+863 NGTLVLTTKAAGLK
-877 IAKSTSTEAKYTAG
+877 IAEGTATTNSNLT
-891 AVINNGTITFTDA
+891 NNGTITFTDA
-904 AGEFANLDA
+904 AGEFADLDKVAA
-913 VKKVKDAIAS
+913 VKNAIAR

-942 DKVLMDGKVTATN
+942 NKVLKDGKVKASDVAN
-955 AEKLAGVELEQFK
+955 LAGVELEQFK

-973 GVTDPLSG
+973 GVDAALSG

-989 TNETALEV
+989 AGQTALTVE
-997 TSGLKLN
+997 SGLKLN

-1010 TVKGQD
+1010 TVKK
-1016 DKVTL
+1016 DKTVTL
-1021 KGVSI
+1021 QGVNI
-1026 GENGKLT
+1026 GEYGKLT
-1033 TTGAGAVVGAIVGS
+1033 TTGAGAVVGAIAGNGG
-1047 SDKFGALNVAAGDLT
+1047 KFGALNVAAGDLT
-1062 VKGAATLQNLTV
+1062 VKGAAALQNLTV
-1074 AADSALVMGKAAEA
+1074 AADSALVMGKAAETA
-1088 DKVVGTLEVKDNALV
+1088 TAVGDLEVKGSALV

-1110 EVNLKDADVLGTL
+1110 NVTLKDADVLGTL
-1123 TADKLTATGKVFVG
+1123 TADKLAATGTVCVG
-1137 SDEADVA
+1137 SDEDDVA

-1154 GTVFADPAWKDG
+1154 GMVFADPAWKDG

-1259 TDGFDAASA
+1259 TDGFDAASV

-1317 KVMFTEAD
+1317 KVMFTEDD

>member
-43 IAGVSGSAMAIET
+43 IAGVSGSAMATET

-293 QVVAKNVNF
+293 QIVAKNVNF

-312 HGGALFLNGNTASYT
+312 RGGALFLNGNTASYT

-371 DTFNAGD
+371 DTFKVDTFNAGD

-427 EAAAK
+427 EAAVK
-432 NYEKQGDFM
+432 KYEKQGDFM
-441 YLNGASDKATF
+441 YLSNASDKATF
-452 ELAGDLTIKDSI
+452 ALAGDLTIKDSI

-477 TLTTADMTGFVGTL
+477 TLTTADMTGFVGKL
-491 NVNEGKMVIEGG
+491 DVKEGKMVIEGG
-503 IAEYDIAAQVGVNNS
+503 IAEYDIAAQIGVNNGS
-518 SSEAAQLG
+518 NDAVALD
-526 ATNVT
+526 ATTVT
-531 VGQAAVTKGNAKPA
+531 VGQQDS
-545 VKAELAMGAVQAN
+545 KAELAMGAVQAN
-558 HAINFVVNEGSTL
+558 HAINFVVNKGSTL

-581 EYTQRNAEKDAT
+581 EYAQRTEAKAD

-598 YVGAVNITGDATVTE
+598 YVGAVNIKGDATVTE
-613 GITIAAG
+613 GITVAAG
-620 TAEKG
+620 TADQ
-625 AVLTQ
+625 AAALTQ
-630 IFGNLTAKSLTVAA
+630 TSGNLTAKSLTVAA
-644 AVKDDK
+644 AVKGEKDA
-650 KTVTAEAGT
+650 VTAQAGT
-659 FAQTAGKLTVDTLT
+659 FTQEAGKLTVDTLT
-673 NGGTMTVNGTVVT
+673 NGGTMTVKDTVVT
-686 KADSVNSGNINTYSA
+686 KADSVNTGAINSYDS
-701 QDKKGTLVISGGTFT
+701 KKGSLTIAGGTFT

-745 FVAFTELDLQKGS
+745 FVVFKELELQKGS
-758 TLNINALNAKST
+758 TLNINALNAKSQ

-784 TEGTLNLE
+784 TEGTVNLY

-805 KVELAQGTTANIN
+805 KVELAQGTTTNIN
-818 GDYTFEQVKN
+818 GDYTFEQVNN
-828 AGNVTVE
+828 AGTTTV
-835 GGTLTVTDSFTAT
+835 GGTLTVTDSFTA
-848 SKAESATV
+848 
-856 GTFTVEN
+856 GTFKVDN
-863 NGTPALTTKASGLD
+863 NGTLVLTTKAAGLK
-877 IAKSTSTEAKYTAG
+877 IAEGTATTNSNLT
-891 AVINNGTITFTDA
+891 NNGTITFTDA
-904 AGEFANLDA
+904 AGEFADLDKVAA
-913 VKKVKDAIAS
+913 VKNAIAR

-942 DKVLMDGKVTATN
+942 NKVLKDGKVKASDVAN
-955 AEKLAGVELEQFK
+955 LAGVELEQFK

-973 GVTDPLSG
+973 GVDAALSG

-989 TNETALEV
+989 AGQTALTVE
-997 TSGLKLN
+997 SGLKLN

-1010 TVKGQD
+1010 TVKK
-1016 DKVTL
+1016 DKTVTL
-1021 KGVSI
+1021 QGVNI
-1026 GENGKLT
+1026 GEYGKLT
-1033 TTGAGAVVGAIVGS
+1033 TTGAGAVVGAIAGNGG
-1047 SDKFGALNVAAGDLT
+1047 KFGALNVAAGDLT
-1062 VKGAATLQNLTV
+1062 VKGAAALQNLTV
-1074 AADSALVMGKAAEA
+1074 AADSALVMGKAAETA
-1088 DKVVGTLEVKDNALV
+1088 TAVGDLEVKGSALV

-1110 EVNLKDADVLGTL
+1110 NVTLKDADVLGTL
-1123 TADKLTATGKVFVG
+1123 TADKLAATGTVCVG
-1137 SDEADVA
+1137 SDEDDVA

-1249 AGNVIASGWN
+1249 AGNVIASGWS
-1259 TDGFDAASA
+1259 TAEFEDAAN
-1268 DAKTGVQVLENNLMV
+1268 KTGVQVLENNLMV

-1294 NAVFVKDVT
+1294 HAVFANAVT

-1317 KVMFTEAD
+1317 KVMFSEAG
-1325 YRQGT
+1325 YTQGT
-1330 TGAITF
+1330 IGAITF

-1511 VSSTDSDFVGFSVYG
+1511 VSSTDSDFVGFSFYG

>member
-43 IAGVSGSAMAIET
+43 IAGVSGSAMATET

-71 TKAEKQTDVASSLI
+71 TKAETQDNVASSLI

-92 ALKNV
+92 VLKNV
-97 TNKDMYAA
+97 TNKGMYAA

-128 FSGKVTSADHFGAVV
+128 FSGKVTSTDHFGAVV

-157 ENNKFDEVKTGEQK
+157 ENNKFDEVNTGDKQ
-171 HNGAR
+171 HNGTR

-212 TVKITDSTFTGNA
+212 TVQITDSTFTGNA

-232 VYITGSKVKTTI
+232 VYITGSQVKTTI
-244 ADSTF
+244 ADATF

-286 AINATNT
+286 AINATGT
-293 QVVAKNVNF
+293 KVAATNVTF
-302 EGNKAVGDDG
+302 EGNKAASADG
-312 HGGALFLNGNTASYT
+312 HGGALFVDGQGASYT
-327 QAGGKFV
+327 QVGGKFV

-349 GADLALTN
+349 GADLALNN

-371 DTFNAGD
+371 DTFNAGN
-378 VKFTDTTF
+378 VTFTDTTF

-404 VTIAVT
+404 VTITVT

-427 EAAAK
+427 EAAVK
-432 NYEKQGDFM
+432 KYEKQGDFM
-441 YLNGASDKATF
+441 YLSNASATF
-452 ELAGDLTIKDSI
+452 ALAGDLTIKDSI

-477 TLTTADMTGFVGTL
+477 TLTTADMTGFVGNL
-491 NVNEGKMVIEGG
+491 NVQEGKMVIEGG
-503 IAEYDIAAQVGVNNS
+503 IAEYDIDAQIGVNNGS
-518 SSEAAQLG
+518 NDVVALAA
-526 ATNVT
+526 TTVT
-531 VGQAAVTKGNAKPA
+531 VGQKDS
-545 VKAELAMGAVQAN
+545 KAELAMGAVQAN
-558 HAINFVVNEGSTL
+558 HAIDFVVNEGSTL

-581 EYTQRNAEKDAT
+581 EYTQRTAAKAAT

-598 YVGAVNITGDATVTE
+598 YVGVVNITGDATVTE
-613 GITIAAG
+613 GVTVAAG
-620 TAEKG
+620 TADK
-625 AVLTQ
+625 AAALTQ
-630 IFGNLTAKSLTVAA
+630 TSGNLTAKSLTVAA
-644 AVKDDK
+644 AVKGEKDA
-650 KTVTAEAGT
+650 VTAKAGT
-659 FAQTAGKLTVDTLT
+659 FSQEADGTLTVDTLT
-673 NGGTMTVNGTVVT
+673 NGGTMTVKGTVVT
-686 KADSVNSGNINTYSA
+686 NADSVNTGNINSPKSKTGS
-701 QDKKGTLVISGGTFT
+701 LNISGGTFT

-730 GATLKTGVNLNGEAS
+730 GATLKTGVNLDGKAS
-745 FVAFTELDLQKGS
+745 FVVFRELELQKGS
-758 TLNINALNAKST
+758 TLNINALNAKSQT
-770 VDGKEVEKADILKF
+770 DGKNDILQF
-784 TEGTLNLE
+784 TEGTVNLN

-805 KVELAQGTTANIN
+805 KVALDAGATANID
-818 GDYTFEQVKN
+818 GDYTFEQVNNGGK
-828 AGNVTVE
+828 ATV
-835 GGTLTVTDSFTAT
+835 GGTLTVTDSFTA
-848 SKAESATV
+848 
-856 GTFTVEN
+856 GDFTVEN
-863 NGTPALTTKASGLD
+863 NGTLVLTSKAAGLK
-877 IAKSTSTEAKYTAG
+877 IAEGTATNN
-891 AVINNGTITFTDA
+891 AHLINDGTITFTDA
-904 AGEFANLDA
+904 AGEFASLDKVA
-913 VKKVKDAIAS
+913 AVKDAIAPS
-923 SGNGLIVFGDK
+923 CNGLIVFGDK
-934 VTIKAEEV
+934 VTVKADAIK
-942 DKVLMDGKVTATN
+942 DVLQDGKVTATN
-955 AEKLAGVELEQFK
+955 AAKLAGVELEQFK

-973 GVTDPLSG
+973 GVATALSG

-989 TNETALEV
+989 AGQTALTVE
-997 TSGLKLN
+997 SGLKLN

-1010 TVKGQD
+1010 TVKE
-1016 DKVTL
+1016 DKTVTL
-1021 KGVSI
+1021 KGVNI
-1026 GENGKLT
+1026 GQNGKLT
-1033 TTGAGAVVGAIVGS
+1033 TTGAGAVVGAIAGN
-1047 SDKFGALNVAAGDLT
+1047 GALNVAAGDLT
-1062 VKGAATLQNLTV
+1062 VKGNATVENLTV

-1088 DKVVGTLEVKDNALV
+1088 KAVGALEVKNHALV

-1123 TADKLTATGKVFVG
+1123 TADKLTANGNVFVG
-1137 SDEADVA
+1137 SDEEDVA

-1174 SQVAVGTA
+1174 SQVAIGSIGA
-1182 AAGSTV
+1182 NSTV

-1249 AGNVIASGWN
+1249 AGNVIASGWS
-1259 TDGFDAASA
+1259 TAEFEDAAN
-1268 DAKTGVQVLENNLMV
+1268 KTGVQVLENNLMV

-1294 NAVFVKDVT
+1294 HAVFANAVT

-1317 KVMFTEAD
+1317 KVMFSEAG
-1325 YRQGT
+1325 YTQGT
-1330 TGAITF
+1330 IGAITF

-1511 VSSTDSDFVGFSVYG
+1511 VSSTDSDFVGFSFYG
-1526 AKAFGQFNLAADLGY
+1526 AKAFGQFNLATDLGY

>member
-43 IAGVSGSAMAIET
+43 IAGVSGSAMATET

-71 TKAEKQTDVASSLI
+71 TKAETQDNVASSLI

-92 ALKNV
+92 VLKNV
-97 TNKDMYAA
+97 TNKGMYAA

-128 FSGKVTSADHFGAVV
+128 FSGKVTSTDHFGAVV

-157 ENNKFDEVKTGEQK
+157 ENNKFDEVNTGDKQ
-171 HNGAR
+171 HNGTR

-232 VYITGSKVKTTI
+232 VYITGSQVKTTI
-244 ADSTF
+244 ADATF

-286 AINATNT
+286 AINATGT
-293 QVVAKNVNF
+293 KVAATNVTF
-302 EGNKAVGDDG
+302 EGNKAASADG
-312 HGGALFLNGNTASYT
+312 HGGALFVDGQGASYT
-327 QAGGKFV
+327 QVGGKFV

-344 IRVQD
+344 IRVRD
-349 GADLALTN
+349 GADLALNN

-371 DTFNAGD
+371 DTFNAGN
-378 VKFTDTTF
+378 VTFTDTTF

-393 WGGALRINGGN
+393 RGGALRIKGGN
-404 VTIAVT
+404 VTITVT

-427 EAAAK
+427 KAAVK
-432 NYEKQGDFM
+432 KYEKQGDFM
-441 YLNGASDKATF
+441 YLSKASATF
-452 ELAGDLTIKDSI
+452 ALAGDLTIKDSI
-464 VSNHGT
+464 VSKQGT

-477 TLTTADMTGFVGTL
+477 TLTTADMTGFVGNL
-491 NVNEGKMVIEGG
+491 NVQEGKMVIEGG
-503 IAEYDIAAQVGVNNS
+503 IAEYDIDAQIGVNNGS
-518 SSEAAQLG
+518 NDAVALAA
-526 ATNVT
+526 TTVT
-531 VGQAAVTKGNAKPA
+531 VGQKDS
-545 VKAELAMGAVQAN
+545 KAELAMGAVQAN
-558 HAINFVVNEGSTL
+558 HAIDFVVNEGSTL

-581 EYTQRNAEKDAT
+581 EYTQRTAAKAAT

-598 YVGAVNITGDATVTE
+598 YVGVVNITGDATVTE
-613 GITIAAG
+613 GVTVAAG
-620 TAEKG
+620 TAE
-625 AVLTQ
+625 AAALTQ
-630 IFGNLTAKSLTVAA
+630 TSGNLTAKSLTVAA
-644 AVKDDK
+644 AVKGEKDA
-650 KTVTAEAGT
+650 VTAKAGT
-659 FAQTAGKLTVDTLT
+659 FSQEADGTLTVDTLT
-673 NGGTMTVNGTVVT
+673 NGGTMTVKGTVVT
-686 KADSVNSGNINTYSA
+686 NADSVNTGNINSPKSKTGS
-701 QDKKGTLVISGGTFT
+701 LNISGGTFT

-730 GATLKTGVNLNGEAS
+730 GATLKTGVNLDDKAS
-745 FVAFTELDLQKGS
+745 FVVFRELELQKGS
-758 TLNINALNAKST
+758 TLNINALNAKSQT
-770 VDGKEVEKADILKF
+770 DGKNDILQF
-784 TEGTLNLE
+784 TEGTVNLK

-805 KVELAQGTTANIN
+805 KVALDGGATANID
-818 GDYTFEQVKN
+818 GDYTFEQVNNGGK
-828 AGNVTVE
+828 ATV
-835 GGTLTVTDSFTAT
+835 GGTLTVTDSFTAGDFTVKNNGTLVLT
-848 SKAESATV
+848 SKAAGLKIAEGTAT
-856 GTFTVEN
+856 N
-863 NGTPALTTKASGLD
+863 NAHL
-877 IAKSTSTEAKYTAG
+877 
-891 AVINNGTITFTDA
+891 INDGTITFTDA
-904 AGEFANLDA
+904 AGEFASLDKVA
-913 VKKVKDAIAS
+913 AVKDAIAP

-934 VTIKAEEV
+934 VTVKADAIK
-942 DKVLMDGKVTATN
+942 DVLQDGKVTATN
-955 AEKLAGVELEQFK
+955 AAKLAGVELEQFK

-973 GVTDPLSG
+973 GVATALSG

-989 TNETALEV
+989 AGQTALTVE
-997 TSGLKLN
+997 SGLKLN

-1010 TVKGQD
+1010 TVKE
-1016 DKVTL
+1016 DKTVTL
-1021 KGVSI
+1021 KGVNI
-1026 GENGKLT
+1026 GQNGKLT
-1033 TTGAGAVVGAIVGS
+1033 TTGAGAVVGAIAGN
-1047 SDKFGALNVAAGDLT
+1047 GALNVAAGDLT
-1062 VKGAATLQNLTV
+1062 VKGNATVENLTV

-1088 DKVVGTLEVKDNALV
+1088 KAVGALEVKNHALV

-1110 EVNLKDADVLGTL
+1110 EVNLKDAYVLGTL
-1123 TADKLTATGKVFVG
+1123 TADKLTANGNVFVG
-1137 SDEADVA
+1137 SDEEDVA

-1174 SQVAVGTA
+1174 SQVAIGSIGA
-1182 AAGSTV
+1182 NSTV

-1249 AGNVIASGWN
+1249 AGNVIASGWS
-1259 TDGFDAASA
+1259 TAEFEDAAN
-1268 DAKTGVQVLENNLMV
+1268 KTGVQVLENNLMV

-1294 NAVFVKDVT
+1294 HAVFANAVT

-1317 KVMFTEAD
+1317 KVMFSEAG
-1325 YRQGT
+1325 YTQGT
-1330 TGAITF
+1330 IGAITF

-1511 VSSTDSDFVGFSVYG
+1511 VSSTDSDFVGFSFYG

>member
-43 IAGVSGSAMAIET
+43 IAGVSGSAMAADT
-56 DTEIKATDTALKATF
+56 DTVIKATDTALKATF
-71 TKAEKQTDVASSLI
+71 TKAEQQADVTGSLI
-85 GTSGDKL
+85 GTSDGKL
-92 ALKNV
+92 VLKNV

-110 TASSK
+110 TASSA

-128 FSGKVTSADHFGAVV
+128 FSGKVTGNDHFGAFV

-417 EGNKAGTNAE
+417 EGNRAGTNA

-441 YLNGASDKATF
+441 YLNGASDRAAF

-477 TLTTADMTGFVGTL
+477 TLTTADMTGFVGKL
-491 NVNEGKMVIEGG
+491 DVKEGKMVIEGG
-503 IAEYDIAAQVGVNNS
+503 IAEYDIAAQIGVNKGTS
-518 SSEAAQLG
+518 G
-526 ATNVT
+526 AVELDPTTVT
-531 VGQAAVTKGNAKPA
+531 VGQDGEPFA
-545 VKAELAMGAVQAN
+545 KAELAMGAVQAN
-558 HAINFVVNEGSTL
+558 HAINFDVNEGSTL
-571 TMQSLAVGTK
+571 TMQSLTVGMK
-581 EYTQRNAEKDAT
+581 EYAQRTEAKAD

-613 GITIAAG
+613 GVTVAAG
-620 TAEKG
+620 TADKA

-630 IFGNLTAKSLTVAA
+630 TSGNLTAKSLTVAA
-644 AVKDDK
+644 AVEKDQK
-650 KTVTAEAGT
+650 VTAQAGT
-659 FAQTAGKLTVDTLT
+659 FNQTDGTLTVDTLT

-686 KADSVNSGNINTYSA
+686 NADSVNTGNINSYST
-701 QDKKGTLVISGGTFT
+701 KNGSLNISGGTFT

-723 DKITVED
+723 NKITVAD
-730 GATLKTGVNLNGEAS
+730 GATLKTGVNLDGKAS
-745 FVAFTELDLQKGS
+745 FVVFQTLDLQKGS
-758 TLNINALNAKST
+758 TLNINALNAKSK

-784 TEGTLNLE
+784 TEGTVNLN

-805 KVELAQGTTANIN
+805 KVELAAGTTANIN
-818 GDYTFEQVKN
+818 GDYTFEQVNN
-828 AGNVTVE
+828 AGTTTV
-835 GGTLTVTDSFTAT
+835 GGTLTVTDSF
-848 SKAESATV
+848 KA

-863 NGTPALTTKASGLD
+863 NGTLALTTKAAGLKID
-877 IAKSTSTEAKYTAG
+877 EGTAAENIAVT
-891 AVINNGTITFTDA
+891 NNGTITFTDA
-904 AGEFANLDA
+904 AGEFATLDA
-913 VKKVKDAIAS
+913 VQTVKGKLAS

-934 VTIKAEEV
+934 VTVKADAIK
-942 DKVLMDGKVTATN
+942 DVLKDGKVTATN
-955 AEKLAGVELEQFK
+955 VAKLAGVELEQFK

-973 GVTDPLSG
+973 GVDAALSG

-989 TNETALEV
+989 AGQTALTVE
-997 TSGLKLN
+997 SGLKLN

-1010 TVKGQD
+1010 TVKK
-1016 DKVTL
+1016 DKTVTL
-1021 KGVSI
+1021 QGVNI
-1026 GENGKLT
+1026 GEHGKLT
-1033 TTGAGAVVGAIVGS
+1033 TTGAGAVVGAIAGNGG
-1047 SDKFGALNVAAGDLT
+1047 KFGALNVAAGDLT
-1062 VKGAATLQNLTV
+1062 VKGAAALQNLTV
-1074 AADSALVMGKAAEA
+1074 AADSALVMGKAAETA
-1088 DKVVGTLEVKDNALV
+1088 TAVGDLEVKDYALV

-1110 EVNLKDADVLGTL
+1110 KVTLGKADVFGTL
-1123 TADKLTATGKVFVG
+1123 TADKLDATDVVLVG
-1137 SDEADVA
+1137 SDEEDVA

-1166 HILSLNDA
+1166 LGLSLNDA
-1174 SQVAVGTA
+1174 SQVAIGSIGA
-1182 AAGSTV
+1182 NSTV
-1188 VAGQGSLVALGTT
+1188 IAGQGSLVAIGTT
-1201 DLDVAVKTVAAAGH
+1201 DLDVAAKAVAAAGH
-1215 AVLGTNEGQM
+1215 AVLGPNEGQM
-1225 KSAIYVDGGKTY
+1225 RSAIYVDGGKTY
-1237 DEATDTTSYKTI
+1237 DEATDTTSYEKI
-1249 AGNVIASGWN
+1249 NGNVIASGWN
-1259 TDGFDAASA
+1259 KAKFEDAETNNQVPAN
-1268 DAKTGVQVLENNLMV
+1268 VQVLENNLMV

-1294 NAVFVKDVT
+1294 HAVFANAVT

-1317 KVMFTEAD
+1317 KVMFSDVD
-1325 YRQGT
+1325 YTQGT

>member
-43 IAGVSGSAMAIET
+43 IAGVSGSAMATETDTEIKAT

-85 GTSGDKL
+85 GTSGNTL

-128 FSGKVTSADHFGAVV
+128 FSGKVISQDHFGAVV

-157 ENNKFDEVKTGEQK
+157 ENNKFDEVKTGDNQ
-171 HNGAR
+171 HNGTR

-205 VWSNGEN
+205 VWSNGKN

-232 VYITGSKVKTTI
+232 VYITGSQVKTTI
-244 ADSTF
+244 ADATF

-293 QVVAKNVNF
+293 QVVAENVTF
-302 EGNKAVGDDG
+302 EGNKAASADG
-312 HGGALFLNGNTASYT
+312 HGGALFVDGQGASYT

-344 IRVQD
+344 IRVQN
-349 GADLALTN
+349 GADLDLKN

-378 VKFTDTTF
+378 VTFTDTTF

-427 EAAAK
+427 EAAVK
-432 NYEKQGDFM
+432 KYEKQGDFM
-441 YLNGASDKATF
+441 YLSNASDKATF
-452 ELAGDLTIKDSI
+452 ALAGDLTIKDSI

-477 TLTTADMTGFVGTL
+477 TLTTADMTGFVGNL
-491 NVNEGKMVIEGG
+491 DVKEGKMVIEGG
-503 IAEYDIAAQVGVNNS
+503 IAEYDIDAQIGVNNGS
-518 SSEAAQLG
+518 NDVVALD
-526 ATNVT
+526 ATTVT
-531 VGQAAVTKGNAKPA
+531 VGQKDS
-545 VKAELAMGAVQAN
+545 KAELAMGAVQAN
-558 HAINFVVNEGSTL
+558 HAIDFVVNEGSTL

-581 EYTQRNAEKDAT
+581 EYTQRTAVAKGDT
-593 PAKAT
+593 PATAT
-598 YVGAVNITGDATVTE
+598 YVGNVAIKGNATVTE
-613 GITIAAG
+613 GITVAAG
-620 TAEKG
+620 TANQV
-625 AVLTQ
+625 AALTQ
-630 IFGNLTAKSLTVAA
+630 TSGNLTAKSLTVAA
-644 AVKDDK
+644 AVKGEKDA
-650 KTVTAEAGT
+650 VTAQAGKFTQEAGT
-659 FAQTAGKLTVDTLT
+659 LTVDTLT
-673 NGGTMTVNGTVVT
+673 NGGTMTVKGTVVT
-686 KADSVNSGNINTYSA
+686 NADSVNTGAINSYESKTGSLTIA
-701 QDKKGTLVISGGTFT
+701 GGTFT

-723 DKITVED
+723 DKITVAD
-730 GATLKTGVNLNGEAS
+730 GATLKTGINLDGTAS
-745 FVAFTELDLQKGS
+745 FVVFQELDLQKGS
-758 TLNINALNAKST
+758 TLNINALNAKSQ

-784 TEGTLNLE
+784 TEGTVKLN

-805 KVELAQGTTANIN
+805 KVELVAGATANIN
-818 GDYTFEQVKN
+818 GDYTFEQVN
-828 AGNVTVE
+828 NGGTATV
-835 GGTLTVTDSFTAT
+835 GGTLTVTDSFTA
-848 SKAESATV
+848 
-856 GTFTVEN
+856 GDFTVEN
-863 NGTPALTTKASGLD
+863 NGTLVLTSKAAGLN
-877 IAKSTSTEAKYTAG
+877 IAEGTAAENI
-891 AVINNGTITFTDA
+891 AVTNNGTITFTDA
-904 AGEFANLDA
+904 AGEFATLDA
-913 VKKVKDAIAS
+913 VQTVKGKLAS

-934 VTIKAEEV
+934 VTVKADAIK
-942 DKVLMDGKVTATN
+942 DVLKDGKVTATN
-955 AEKLAGVELEQFK
+955 AAKLAGVELEQFK

-973 GVTDPLSG
+973 GVDTALSG

-989 TNETALEV
+989 AGQTALTVE
-997 TSGLKLN
+997 SGLKLN

-1010 TVKGQD
+1010 TVKE
-1016 DKVTL
+1016 DKTVTL
-1021 KGVSI
+1021 KGVNI
-1026 GENGKLT
+1026 GQNGKLT
-1033 TTGAGAVVGAIVGS
+1033 TTGAGAVVGAIAGN
-1047 SDKFGALNVAAGDLT
+1047 GALNVAAGDLT
-1062 VKGAATLQNLTV
+1062 VKGNATVENLTV

-1088 DKVVGTLEVKDNALV
+1088 KAVGALEVKNHALV

-1123 TADKLTATGKVFVG
+1123 TADKLAATGTVCVG
-1137 SDEADVA
+1137 SDEEDVA
-1144 GKLVVNELVS
+1144 GKLVVNELGS
-1154 GTVFADPAWKDG
+1154 ATVFAAPAWKDG
-1166 HILSLNDA
+1166 NILSLNDA

-1249 AGNVIASGWN
+1249 AGNVIASGWSTAEFKAPAN
-1259 TDGFDAASA
+1259 
-1268 DAKTGVQVLENNLMV
+1268 KTGVQVLENNLMV

-1294 NAVFVKDVT
+1294 HAVFANAVT

-1317 KVMFTEAD
+1317 KVMFSKD
-1325 YRQGT
+1325 GYKQGT

-1343 AAFKDKVHTI
+1343 AAYKDKVHTI

>member
-43 IAGVSGSAMAIET
+43 IAGVSGSAMATET
-56 DTEIKATDTALKATF
+56 DTEIKTTDTTLKATF
-71 TKAEKQTDVASSLI
+71 TKAETQADVTGSLI
-85 GTSGDKL
+85 GTSETKL
-92 ALKNV
+92 VLKNV
-97 TNKDMYAA
+97 TNNGMYAA

-115 DNVVTLKNGSVSN
+115 DDVVTLKNGSVSN
-128 FSGKVTSADHFGAVV
+128 FSGKVTSGNHFGAVI

-157 ENNKFDEVKTGEQK
+157 ENNKFDEVKTGDKGKQ
-171 HNGAR
+171 HNGTR

-182 GANLEVAKSTF
+182 GANLDVANSTF

-205 VWSNGEN
+205 VWSDGEN
-212 TVKITDSTFTGNA
+212 TVKIADSTFTGNA

-232 VYITGSKVKTTI
+232 VYITGSQVKTTI

-256 QGGALQLAGAGE
+256 LGGALQLAGAGE

-371 DTFNAGD
+371 DTWNAGN
-378 VKFTDTTF
+378 VKFTDTIF

-427 EAAAK
+427 EAAVK
-432 NYEKQGDFM
+432 KFEKQGDFM
-441 YLNGASDKATF
+441 YLSNATDTASF

-477 TLTTADMTGFVGTL
+477 TLTTADMTGFVGKL
-491 NVNEGKMVIEGG
+491 DVKEGKMVIEGG
-503 IAEYDIAAQVGVNNS
+503 IAEYDIAAQIDVNNGS
-518 SSEAAQLG
+518 NDAVELAA
-526 ATNVT
+526 TTVT
-531 VGQAAVTKGNAKPA
+531 VGQADKSA

-613 GITIAAG
+613 GITVAAG
-620 TAEKG
+620 TAGKA

-630 IFGNLTAKSLTVAA
+630 TSSNLTAKSLAVAA
-644 AVKDDK
+644 EVKNDK
-650 KTVTAEAGT
+650 KEVTAKAGM
-659 FAQTAGKLTVDTLT
+659 FAQTTGSTLTVDTLT
-673 NGGTMTVNGTVVT
+673 NGGTMTVGGTVVT
-686 KADSVNSGNINTYSA
+686 KADSVNTGAINSYESKTGSLTIA
-701 QDKKGTLVISGGTFT
+701 GGTFT
-716 NDGTMTF
+716 NDGTMIF
-723 DKITVED
+723 NKITVED
-730 GATLKTGVNLNGEAS
+730 GATLKTGVNLDGKAS
-745 FVAFTELDLQKGS
+745 FVVFETLDLQKGS
-758 TLNINALNAKST
+758 TLNIHALNAKSK
-770 VDGKEVEKADILKF
+770 VDGKEVDTLKF
-784 TEGTLNLE
+784 TEGTVNLN

-805 KVELAQGTTANIN
+805 KVELAAGAAANIN
-818 GDYTFEQVKN
+818 GDYTFEQVN
-828 AGNVTVE
+828 NGGTATV
-835 GGTLTVTDSFTAT
+835 GGTLTVTDSF
-848 SKAESATV
+848 KA

-863 NGTPALTTKASGLD
+863 NGTLALTTKAAGLKID
-877 IAKSTSTEAKYTAG
+877 KGTVAEGIAVT
-891 AVINNGTITFTDA
+891 NNGTITFTDA
-904 AGEFANLDA
+904 AGEFATLKDVHT
-913 VKKVKDAIAS
+913 VKEKLAS

-934 VTIKAEEV
+934 VTVKADAIK
-942 DKVLMDGKVTATN
+942 DVLKDGKVKASDVAN
-955 AEKLAGVELEQFK
+955 LAGVELEQFK

-973 GVTDPLSG
+973 GVDAALSG
-981 SFGKVELA
+981 SFGMVELA
-989 TNETALEV
+989 DNQTALKV

-1010 TVKGQD
+1010 TGKGQG

-1021 KGVSI
+1021 QGVNI
-1026 GENGKLT
+1026 DGNAKLT
-1033 TTGAGAVVGAIVGS
+1033 TTGAGAVVGAIAGEN
-1047 SDKFGALNVAAGDLT
+1047 GALNVAAGDLT
-1062 VKGAATLQNLTV
+1062 VKGAATVKDLTV
-1074 AADSALVMGKAAEA
+1074 AADSALVMGKAAETA
-1088 DKVVGTLEVKDNALV
+1088 TAVGDLEVKDYALV

-1110 EVNLKDADVLGTL
+1110 KVTLGEADVFGTL
-1123 TADKLTATGKVFVG
+1123 TADKLDATDVVLVG
-1137 SDEADVA
+1137 SDEEDVA
-1144 GKLVVNELVS
+1144 GKLVVNELAS

-1249 AGNVIASGWN
+1249 AGNVIASGWS
-1259 TDGFDAASA
+1259 TAEFEAAA
-1268 DAKTGVQVLENNLMV
+1268 NKTGVQVLENNLMV

-1294 NAVFVKDVT
+1294 HAVFANAVT

-1317 KVMFTEAD
+1317 KVMFSDGGYT
-1325 YRQGT
+1325 QGT

-1343 AAFKDKVHTI
+1343 AARKDNVHTI

-1429 ISAFNDS
+1429 LSAFNDS

-1485 SVVDGYTLG
+1485 SVVSGYTLG

-1653 INGVAATSALSTQVI
+1653 INGVATTSALSTQVI

>member
-43 IAGVSGSAMAIET
+43 IAGVSGSAMATET

-71 TKAEKQTDVASSLI
+71 TKAETQDNVASSLI

-92 ALKNV
+92 VLKNV
-97 TNKDMYAA
+97 TNKGMYAA

-128 FSGKVTSADHFGAVV
+128 FSGKVTSTDHFGAVV

-157 ENNKFDEVKTGEQK
+157 ENNKFDEVNTGDKQ
-171 HNGAR
+171 HNGTR

-182 GANLEVAKSTF
+182 GANLEVAKSPF

-232 VYITGSKVKTTI
+232 VYITGSQVKTTI
-244 ADSTF
+244 ADATF

-276 SENAAGTFGG
+276 GENAAGTFGG
-286 AINATNT
+286 AINATGT
-293 QVVAKNVNF
+293 KVAATNVTF
-302 EGNKAVGDDG
+302 EGNKAASADG
-312 HGGALFLNGNTASYT
+312 HGGALFVDGQGASYT
-327 QAGGKFV
+327 QVGGKFV

-349 GADLALTN
+349 GADLALNN

-371 DTFNAGD
+371 DTFNAGN
-378 VKFTDTTF
+378 VTFTDTTF

-404 VTIAVT
+404 VTITVT

-427 EAAAK
+427 EAAVK
-432 NYEKQGDFM
+432 KYEKQGDFM
-441 YLNGASDKATF
+441 YLSNASATF
-452 ELAGDLTIKDSI
+452 ALAGDLTIKDSI

-477 TLTTADMTGFVGTL
+477 TLTTADMTGFVGNL
-491 NVNEGKMVIEGG
+491 NVQEGKMVIEGG
-503 IAEYDIAAQVGVNNS
+503 IAEYDIDAQIGVNNGS
-518 SSEAAQLG
+518 NDAVALAA
-526 ATNVT
+526 TTVT
-531 VGQAAVTKGNAKPA
+531 VGQKDS
-545 VKAELAMGAVQAN
+545 KAELAMGAVQAN
-558 HAINFVVNEGSTL
+558 HAIDFVVNEGSTL

-581 EYTQRNAEKDAT
+581 EYTQRTAAKAAT

-598 YVGAVNITGDATVTE
+598 YVGVVNITGDATVTE
-613 GITIAAG
+613 GVTVAADK
-620 TAEKG
+620 A
-625 AVLTQ
+625 AALTQ
-630 IFGNLTAKSLTVAA
+630 TSGNLTAKSLTVAA
-644 AVKDDK
+644 AVKGEKDA
-650 KTVTAEAGT
+650 VTAKAGT
-659 FAQTAGKLTVDTLT
+659 FSQEADGTLTVDTLT
-673 NGGTMTVNGTVVT
+673 NGGTMTVKGTVVT
-686 KADSVNSGNINTYSA
+686 NADSVNTGNINSPKSKTGS
-701 QDKKGTLVISGGTFT
+701 LNISGGTFT

-730 GATLKTGVNLNGEAS
+730 GATLKTGVNLDGKAS
-745 FVAFTELDLQKGS
+745 FVVFRELELQKGS
-758 TLNINALNAKST
+758 TLNINALNAKSQT
-770 VDGKEVEKADILKF
+770 DGKNDILQF
-784 TEGTLNLE
+784 TEGTVNLN

-805 KVELAQGTTANIN
+805 KVALDAGATANID
-818 GDYTFEQVKN
+818 GDYTFEQVNNGGK
-828 AGNVTVE
+828 ATV
-835 GGTLTVTDSFTAT
+835 GGTLTVTDSFTA
-848 SKAESATV
+848 
-856 GTFTVEN
+856 GDFTVEN
-863 NGTPALTTKASGLD
+863 NGTLVLTSKAAGLK
-877 IAKSTSTEAKYTAG
+877 IAEGTATNN
-891 AVINNGTITFTDA
+891 AHLINDGTITFTDA
-904 AGEFANLDA
+904 AGEFASLDKVA
-913 VKKVKDAIAS
+913 AVKDAIAP

-934 VTIKAEEV
+934 VTVKADAIK
-942 DKVLMDGKVTATN
+942 DVLQDGKVTATN
-955 AEKLAGVELEQFK
+955 AAKLAGVELEQFK

-973 GVTDPLSG
+973 GVATALSG

-989 TNETALEV
+989 AGQTALTVE
-997 TSGLKLN
+997 SGLKLN

-1010 TVKGQD
+1010 TVKE
-1016 DKVTL
+1016 DKTVTL
-1021 KGVSI
+1021 KGVNI
-1026 GENGKLT
+1026 GQNGKLT
-1033 TTGAGAVVGAIVGS
+1033 TTGAGAVVGAIAGN
-1047 SDKFGALNVAAGDLT
+1047 GALNVAAGDLT
-1062 VKGAATLQNLTV
+1062 VKGNATVENLTV

-1088 DKVVGTLEVKDNALV
+1088 KAVGALEVKNHALV

-1123 TADKLTATGKVFVG
+1123 TADKLTANGNVFVG
-1137 SDEADVA
+1137 SDEEDVA

-1154 GTVFADPAWKDG
+1154 GTVFANPAWKDG

-1174 SQVAVGTA
+1174 SQVAIGSIGA
-1182 AAGSTV
+1182 NSTV

-1249 AGNVIASGWN
+1249 AGNVIASGWS
-1259 TDGFDAASA
+1259 TAEFEDAAN
-1268 DAKTGVQVLENNLMV
+1268 KTGVQVLENNLMV

-1294 NAVFVKDVT
+1294 HAVFANAVT

-1317 KVMFTEAD
+1317 KVMFSEAG
-1325 YRQGT
+1325 YTQGT
-1330 TGAITF
+1330 IGAITF

-1511 VSSTDSDFVGFSVYG
+1511 VSSTDSDFVGFSFYG

-1642 FGDTDADMTLG
+1642 FGDTDADG
-1653 INGVAATSALSTQVI
+1653 HQRRCRDVCALH
-1668 DSNLFQMKLGV
+1668 
-1679 SAQKDAFTFGLN
+1679 
-1691 YKLGAGS
+1691 AGHRQQPVPDEAWCVRS
-1698 DNRVNN
+1698 EGRLHVRPELQAGRWLRQPREQHVQRYGRLR
-1704 TFNATVGYAF
+1704 FLIAS

>member
-43 IAGVSGSAMAIET
+43 IAGVSGSAMATET

-71 TKAEKQTDVASSLI
+71 TKAEKQDDVASSLI

-92 ALKNV
+92 VLKNV
-97 TNKDMYAA
+97 TNKGMYAA

-232 VYITGSKVKTTI
+232 VYITGSEVKTTI

-249 SKNTSGK
+249 SKNTSGE

-276 SENAAGTFGG
+276 SENAAGTF
-286 AINATNT
+286 
-293 QVVAKNVNF
+293 
-302 EGNKAVGDDG
+302 
-312 HGGALFLNGNTASYT
+312 
-327 QAGGKFV
+327 
-334 GNSAKKNGGA
+334 GGA

-417 EGNKAGTNAE
+417 EGNRAGTNA

-441 YLNGASDKATF
+441 YLNGASDRAAF

-477 TLTTADMTGFVGTL
+477 TLTTADMTGFVGKL
-491 NVNEGKMVIEGG
+491 DVKEGKMVIEGG
-503 IAEYDIAAQVGVNNS
+503 IAEYDIAAQIGVNKGTS
-518 SSEAAQLG
+518 G
-526 ATNVT
+526 AVELDPTTVT
-531 VGQAAVTKGNAKPA
+531 VGQDGKSFA
-545 VKAELAMGAVQAN
+545 KAELAMGAVQAN
-558 HAINFVVNEGSTL
+558 HAINFDVNEGCTL
-571 TMQSLAVGTK
+571 TMQSLTVGTK
-581 EYTQRNAEKDAT
+581 EYAQRTEAKAD

-613 GITIAAG
+613 GVTVAAG
-620 TAEKG
+620 TADKA

-630 IFGNLTAKSLTVAA
+630 TSGNLTAKSLTVAA
-644 AVKDDK
+644 AVEKDQK
-650 KTVTAEAGT
+650 VTAQAGT
-659 FAQTAGKLTVDTLT
+659 FNQTDGTLTVDTLT

-686 KADSVNSGNINTYSA
+686 NADSVNTGAINSSKSKNGSLTIA
-701 QDKKGTLVISGGTFT
+701 GGTFT

-730 GATLKTGVNLNGEAS
+730 GATLKTGVNLDGEAS
-745 FVAFTELDLQKGS
+745 CVVFKTLDLQKGS
-758 TLNINALNAKST
+758 TLNINALNAKSKD
-770 VDGKEVEKADILKF
+770 DGKADILKF
-784 TEGTLNLE
+784 PEGTVNLY

-805 KVELAQGTTANIN
+805 KVELAQGTTININ
-818 GDYTFEQVKN
+818 GDYTFEQVNN
-828 AGNVTVE
+828 AGTTTV
-835 GGTLTVTDSFTAT
+835 GGTLTVTDSFTA
-848 SKAESATV
+848 
-856 GTFTVEN
+856 GIFRVEN
-863 NGTPALTTKASGLD
+863 NGTLVLTSKAAGLK
-877 IAKSTSTEAKYTAG
+877 IAVGTATNNNQL
-891 AVINNGTITFTDA
+891 INNGTITFTDA
-904 AGEFANLDA
+904 AGEFASLDKVAA
-913 VKKVKDAIAS
+913 VKGAIAP

-942 DKVLMDGKVTATN
+942 NKVLKDGKVEASDVAN
-955 AEKLAGVELEQFK
+955 LAGVELEQFK

-973 GVTDPLSG
+973 GVDAALSG

-989 TNETALEV
+989 AGQTALTVE
-997 TSGLKLN
+997 SGLKLN

-1010 TVKGQD
+1010 TVKK
-1016 DKVTL
+1016 DKTVTL
-1021 KGVSI
+1021 QGVNI
-1026 GENGKLT
+1026 GEYGKLT
-1033 TTGAGAVVGAIVGS
+1033 ATGAGAVVGAIAGNGG
-1047 SDKFGALNVAAGDLT
+1047 KFGALNVAAGDLT
-1062 VKGAATLQNLTV
+1062 VKGAAALQNLTV
-1074 AADSALVMGKAAEA
+1074 AADSALVMGKAAETA
-1088 DKVVGTLEVKDNALV
+1088 TAVGDLEVKDYAFV

-1110 EVNLKDADVLGTL
+1110 KVTLGEADVFGTL
-1123 TADKLTATGKVFVG
+1123 TADKLDATDVVLVG
-1137 SDEADVA
+1137 SDEEDVA

-1166 HILSLNDA
+1166 LGLSLNDA
-1174 SQVAVGTA
+1174 SQVAIGSIGA
-1182 AAGSTV
+1182 NSTV
-1188 VAGQGSLVALGTT
+1188 IAGQGSLVAIGTT
-1201 DLDVAVKTVAAAGH
+1201 DLDVAAKAVAAAGH
-1215 AVLGTNEGQM
+1215 AVLGPNEGQM
-1225 KSAIYVDGGKTY
+1225 RSAIYVDGGKTY
-1237 DEATDTTSYKTI
+1237 DEATDTTSYEKI
-1249 AGNVIASGWN
+1249 NGNVIASGWN
-1259 TDGFDAASA
+1259 EAKFEDAETNNQVPAN
-1268 DAKTGVQVLENNLMV
+1268 VQVLENNLMV

-1325 YRQGT
+1325 YTQGT

-1343 AAFKDKVHTI
+1343 AALKDKVHTI

-1485 SVVDGYTLG
+1485 SVVSGYTLG

>member
-43 IAGVSGSAMAIET
+43 IAGVSGSAMATET

-71 TKAEKQTDVASSLI
+71 TKAETQDNVASSLI

-92 ALKNV
+92 VLKNV
-97 TNKDMYAA
+97 TNKGMYAA

-128 FSGKVTSADHFGAVV
+128 FSGKVTSTDHFGAVV

-157 ENNKFDEVKTGEQK
+157 ENNKFDEVNTGDKQ
-171 HNGAR
+171 HNGTR

-232 VYITGSKVKTTI
+232 VYITGSQVKTTI
-244 ADSTF
+244 ADATF

-286 AINATNT
+286 AINATGT
-293 QVVAKNVNF
+293 KVAATNVTF
-302 EGNKAVGDDG
+302 EGNKAASADG
-312 HGGALFLNGNTASYT
+312 HGGALFVDGQGASYT
-327 QAGGKFV
+327 QVGGKFV

-349 GADLALTN
+349 GADLALNN

-371 DTFNAGD
+371 DTFNAGN
-378 VKFTDTTF
+378 VTFTDTTF

-404 VTIAVT
+404 VTITVT

-427 EAAAK
+427 EAAVK
-432 NYEKQGDFM
+432 KYEKQGDFM
-441 YLNGASDKATF
+441 YLSNASATF
-452 ELAGDLTIKDSI
+452 ALAGDLTIKDSI

-477 TLTTADMTGFVGTL
+477 TLTTADMTGFVGNL
-491 NVNEGKMVIEGG
+491 NVQEGKMVIEGG
-503 IAEYDIAAQVGVNNS
+503 IAEYDIDAQIGVNNGS
-518 SSEAAQLG
+518 NDAVALAA
-526 ATNVT
+526 TTVT
-531 VGQAAVTKGNAKPA
+531 VGQKDS
-545 VKAELAMGAVQAN
+545 KAELAMGAVQAN
-558 HAINFVVNEGSTL
+558 HAIDFVVNEGSTL

-581 EYTQRNAEKDAT
+581 EYTQRTAAKAAT

-598 YVGAVNITGDATVTE
+598 YVGVVNITGDATVTE
-613 GITIAAG
+613 GVTVAAG
-620 TAEKG
+620 TADK
-625 AVLTQ
+625 AAALTQ
-630 IFGNLTAKSLTVAA
+630 TSGNLTAKSLTVAA
-644 AVKDDK
+644 AVKGEKDA
-650 KTVTAEAGT
+650 VTAKAGT
-659 FAQTAGKLTVDTLT
+659 FSQEADGTLTVDTLT
-673 NGGTMTVNGTVVT
+673 NGGTMTVKGTVVT
-686 KADSVNSGNINTYSA
+686 NADSVNTGNINSPKSKTGS
-701 QDKKGTLVISGGTFT
+701 LNISGGTFT

-730 GATLKTGVNLNGEAS
+730 GATLKTGVNLDGKAS
-745 FVAFTELDLQKGS
+745 FVVFRELELQKGS
-758 TLNINALNAKST
+758 TLNINALNAKSQT
-770 VDGKEVEKADILKF
+770 DGKNDILQF
-784 TEGTLNLE
+784 TEGTVNLN

-805 KVELAQGTTANIN
+805 KVALDAGATANID
-818 GDYTFEQVKN
+818 GDYTFEQVNNGGK
-828 AGNVTVE
+828 ATV
-835 GGTLTVTDSFTAT
+835 GGTLTVTDSFTA
-848 SKAESATV
+848 
-856 GTFTVEN
+856 GDFTVEN
-863 NGTPALTTKASGLD
+863 NGTLVLTSKAAGLK
-877 IAKSTSTEAKYTAG
+877 IAEGTATNN
-891 AVINNGTITFTDA
+891 AHLINDGTITFTDA
-904 AGEFANLDA
+904 AGEFASLDKVA
-913 VKKVKDAIAS
+913 AVKDAIAP

-934 VTIKAEEV
+934 VTVKADAIK
-942 DKVLMDGKVTATN
+942 DVLQDGKVTATN
-955 AEKLAGVELEQFK
+955 AAKLAGVELEQFK

-973 GVTDPLSG
+973 GVATALSG

-989 TNETALEV
+989 AGQTALTVEF
-997 TSGLKLN
+997 GLKLN

-1010 TVKGQD
+1010 TVKE
-1016 DKVTL
+1016 DKTVTL
-1021 KGVSI
+1021 KGVNI
-1026 GENGKLT
+1026 GQNGKLT
-1033 TTGAGAVVGAIVGS
+1033 TTGAGAVVGAIAGN
-1047 SDKFGALNVAAGDLT
+1047 GALNVAAGDLT
-1062 VKGAATLQNLTV
+1062 VKGNATVENLTV

-1088 DKVVGTLEVKDNALV
+1088 KAVGALEVKNHALV

-1123 TADKLTATGKVFVG
+1123 TADKLTANGNVFVG
-1137 SDEADVA
+1137 SDEEDVA

-1174 SQVAVGTA
+1174 SQVAIGSIGA
-1182 AAGSTV
+1182 NSTV

-1249 AGNVIASGWN
+1249 AGNVIASGWS
-1259 TDGFDAASA
+1259 TAEFEDAAN
-1268 DAKTGVQVLENNLMV
+1268 KTGVQVLENNLMV

-1294 NAVFVKDVT
+1294 HAVFANAVT

-1317 KVMFTEAD
+1317 KVMFSEAG
-1325 YRQGT
+1325 YTQGT
-1330 TGAITF
+1330 IGAITF

-1378 KAQNGASTSAKFN
+1378 KAQNGASTSATFN

-1511 VSSTDSDFVGFSVYG
+1511 VSSTDSDFVGFSFYG

>member
-43 IAGVSGSAMAIET
+43 IAGVSGSAMAADT

-71 TKAEKQTDVASSLI
+71 TKAEQQAGVTGSLI
-85 GTSGDKL
+85 GTSSNGKL
-92 ALKNV
+92 VLKNG

-115 DNVVTLKNGSVSN
+115 DHVVTLKNGSVSN
-128 FSGKVTSADHFGAVV
+128 FSGKVTNADHFGAVV

-157 ENNKFDEVKTGEQK
+157 ENNKFDEVKTGDNK
-171 HNGAR
+171 HNGTR

-205 VWSNGEN
+205 
-212 TVKITDSTFTGNA
+212 
-225 TKSHGGA
+225 
-232 VYITGSKVKTTI
+232 
-244 ADSTF
+244 
-249 SKNTSGK
+249 
-256 QGGALQLAGAGE
+256 
-268 TTITNTTF
+268 
-276 SENAAGTFGG
+276 
-286 AINATNT
+286 ATNT
-293 QVVAKNVNF
+293 QVVAENVTF
-302 EGNKAVGDDG
+302 EGNKAASADG
-312 HGGALFLNGNTASYT
+312 HGGALFVDGQGASYT

-344 IRVQD
+344 IRVQN
-349 GADLALTN
+349 GADLDLKN

-378 VKFTDTTF
+378 VTFTDTTF

-427 EAAAK
+427 EAAVK
-432 NYEKQGDFM
+432 KFEKQGDFM
-441 YLNGASDKATF
+441 YLSNATDTASF

-477 TLTTADMTGFVGTL
+477 TLTTADMTGFVGNL
-491 NVNEGKMVIEGG
+491 NVQEGKMVIEGG
-503 IAEYDIAAQVGVNNS
+503 IAEYDIDAQIGVNNGS
-518 SSEAAQLG
+518 NDAVALAA
-526 ATNVT
+526 TTVT
-531 VGQAAVTKGNAKPA
+531 VGQKDS
-545 VKAELAMGAVQAN
+545 KAELAMGAVQAN
-558 HAINFVVNEGSTL
+558 HAIDFVVNEGSTL

-581 EYTQRNAEKDAT
+581 EYTQRTAAKAAT

-598 YVGAVNITGDATVTE
+598 YVGNVEIKGNATVTE

-620 TAEKG
+620 TADQG

-630 IFGNLTAKSLTVAA
+630 KSGNLTAKSLTVAA
-644 AVKDDK
+644 AVKGEKDA
-650 KTVTAEAGT
+650 VTAQAGT
-659 FAQTAGKLTVDTLT
+659 FTQEAGKLTVDTLT
-673 NGGTMTVNGTVVT
+673 NGGTMTVKGTVVT
-686 KADSVNSGNINTYSA
+686 NADSVNTGAINSYESKTGSLTIA
-701 QDKKGTLVISGGTFT
+701 GGTFT
-716 NDGTMTF
+716 NDGKMTF
-723 DKITVED
+723 NKITVED
-730 GATLKTGVNLNGEAS
+730 GATLKTGVNLDGKAS
-745 FVAFTELDLQKGS
+745 FVVFQELNLQKGS
-758 TLNINALNAKST
+758 TLNINALNAKSK
-770 VDGKEVEKADILKF
+770 VDGKADILKF
-784 TEGTLNLE
+784 TEGTVNLN

-805 KVELAQGTTANIN
+805 KVELAKDATAHIN
-818 GDYTFEQVKN
+818 GDYTFEQVN
-828 AGNVTVE
+828 NGGTATV
-835 GGTLTVTDSFTAT
+835 GGTLTVTDSFTAGNDF
-848 SKAESATV
+848 K
-856 GTFTVEN
+856 VEN
-863 NGTPALTTKASGLD
+863 NGTLALTTKAAGLKID
-877 IAKSTSTEAKYTAG
+877 KGTAAQNI

-904 AGEFANLDA
+904 AGEFANLDKVA
-913 VKKVKDAIAS
+913 DVKKALVS

-934 VTIKAEEV
+934 VTVKAEEV
-942 DKVLMDGKVTATN
+942 DKVLQDGKVTATN
-955 AEKLAGVELEQFK
+955 AAKLAGVELEQFK

-973 GVTDPLSG
+973 GVDTALSG

-989 TNETALEV
+989 AGQTALTVE
-997 TSGLKLN
+997 SGLKLN

-1010 TVKGQD
+1010 TVKE
-1016 DKVTL
+1016 DKTVTL
-1021 KGVSI
+1021 KGVNI
-1026 GENGKLT
+1026 GQNGKLT
-1033 TTGAGAVVGAIVGS
+1033 TTGAGAVVGAIAGN
-1047 SDKFGALNVAAGDLT
+1047 GALNVAAGDLT
-1062 VKGAATLQNLTV
+1062 VKGNATVENLTV

-1088 DKVVGTLEVKDNALV
+1088 KAVGALEVKNHALV

-1123 TADKLTATGKVFVG
+1123 TADKLAATGTVCVG
-1137 SDEADVA
+1137 SDEEDVA

-1249 AGNVIASGWN
+1249 AGNVIASGWS
-1259 TDGFDAASA
+1259 TAEFEDAAN
-1268 DAKTGVQVLENNLMV
+1268 KTGVQVLENNLMV

-1294 NAVFVKDVT
+1294 HAVFANAVT

-1317 KVMFTEAD
+1317 KVMFSEAG
-1325 YRQGT
+1325 YTQGT
-1330 TGAITF
+1330 IGAITF

-1485 SVVDGYTLG
+1485 SVVSGYTLG

-1511 VSSTDSDFVGFSVYG
+1511 VSSTDSDFVGFSFYG

>member
-43 IAGVSGSAMAIET
+43 IAGVSGSAMATET

-71 TKAEKQTDVASSLI
+71 TKAEKQDDVASSLI

-92 ALKNV
+92 VLKNV
-97 TNKDMYAA
+97 TNKGMYAA

-417 EGNKAGTNAE
+417 EGNRAGTNA

-441 YLNGASDKATF
+441 YLNGASDRAAF

-477 TLTTADMTGFVGTL
+477 TLTTADMTGFVGKL
-491 NVNEGKMVIEGG
+491 DVKEGKMVIEGG
-503 IAEYDIAAQVGVNNS
+503 IAEYDIAAQIGVNKGTS
-518 SSEAAQLG
+518 G
-526 ATNVT
+526 AVELDPTTVT
-531 VGQAAVTKGNAKPA
+531 VGQDGEPFA
-545 VKAELAMGAVQAN
+545 KAELAMGAVQAN
-558 HAINFVVNEGSTL
+558 HAINFDVNEGSTL
-571 TMQSLAVGTK
+571 TMQSLTVGTK
-581 EYTQRNAEKDAT
+581 EYAQRTEAKAD

-613 GITIAAG
+613 GVTVAAG
-620 TAEKG
+620 TADKA

-630 IFGNLTAKSLTVAA
+630 TSGNLTAKSLTVAA
-644 AVKDDK
+644 AVEKDQK
-650 KTVTAEAGT
+650 VTAQAGT
-659 FAQTAGKLTVDTLT
+659 FNQTDGTLTVDTLT

-686 KADSVNSGNINTYSA
+686 NADSVNTGAINSYKSKNGSLTIA
-701 QDKKGTLVISGGTFT
+701 GGTFT

-730 GATLKTGVNLNGEAS
+730 GATLKTGVNLDGEAS
-745 FVAFTELDLQKGS
+745 FVVFKTLDLQKGS
-758 TLNINALNAKST
+758 TLNINALNAKSK
-770 VDGKEVEKADILKF
+770 VDGKADILKF
-784 TEGTLNLE
+784 TEGTVNLY

-805 KVELAQGTTANIN
+805 KVELAQGTTTNIN
-818 GDYTFEQVKN
+818 GDYTFEQVNN
-828 AGNVTVE
+828 AGTTTV
-835 GGTLTVTDSFTAT
+835 GGTLTVTDSFTAG
-848 SKAESATV
+848 K
-856 GTFTVEN
+856 FKVEN
-863 NGTPALTTKASGLD
+863 NGTLVLTSKAAGLK
-877 IAKSTSTEAKYTAG
+877 IAVGTATNNNQL
-891 AVINNGTITFTDA
+891 INNGTITFTDA
-904 AGEFANLDA
+904 AGEFASLDKVA
-913 VKKVKDAIAS
+913 AVKDAIAP

-942 DKVLMDGKVTATN
+942 NKVLKDGKVKASDVAN
-955 AEKLAGVELEQFK
+955 LAGVELEQFK

-973 GVTDPLSG
+973 GVDAALSG

-989 TNETALEV
+989 AGQTALTVE
-997 TSGLKLN
+997 SGLKLN

-1010 TVKGQD
+1010 TVKK
-1016 DKVTL
+1016 DKTVTL
-1021 KGVSI
+1021 QGVNI
-1026 GENGKLT
+1026 GEYDKLT
-1033 TTGAGAVVGAIVGS
+1033 TTGAGAVVGAIAGNGG
-1047 SDKFGALNVAAGDLT
+1047 KFGALNVAAGDLT
-1062 VKGAATLQNLTV
+1062 VKGAAALQNLTV
-1074 AADSALVMGKAAEA
+1074 AADSALVMGKAAETA
-1088 DKVVGTLEVKDNALV
+1088 TAVGDLEVKDYALV

-1110 EVNLKDADVLGTL
+1110 KVTLGEADVFGTL
-1123 TADKLTATGKVFVG
+1123 TADKLDATDVVLVG
-1137 SDEADVA
+1137 SDEEDVA

-1166 HILSLNDA
+1166 LGLSLNDA
-1174 SQVAVGTA
+1174 SQVAIGSIGA
-1182 AAGSTV
+1182 NSTV
-1188 VAGQGSLVALGTT
+1188 IAGQGSLVAIGTT
-1201 DLDVAVKTVAAAGH
+1201 DLDVAAKAVAAAGH
-1215 AVLGTNEGQM
+1215 AVLGPNEGQM
-1225 KSAIYVDGGKTY
+1225 RSAIYVDGGKTY
-1237 DEATDTTSYKTI
+1237 DEATDTTSYEKI
-1249 AGNVIASGWN
+1249 NGNVIASGWN
-1259 TDGFDAASA
+1259 EAKFEDAETNNQVPAN
-1268 DAKTGVQVLENNLMV
+1268 VQVLENNLMV

-1325 YRQGT
+1325 YTQGT

-1343 AAFKDKVHTI
+1343 AALKDKVHTI

-1485 SVVDGYTLG
+1485 SVVSGYTLG

>member
-43 IAGVSGSAMAIET
+43 IAGVSGSAMATGT

-71 TKAEKQTDVASSLI
+71 TKAETQDNVASSLI
-85 GTSGDKL
+85 GTLGDKL
-92 ALKNV
+92 VLKNV
-97 TNKDMYAA
+97 TNKGMYAA

-110 TASSK
+110 TASSA

-128 FSGKVTSADHFGAVV
+128 FSGKVTSTNHFGAVV

-157 ENNKFDEVKTGEQK
+157 ENNKFDEVKTGDNP
-171 HNGAR
+171 HNGTR

-232 VYITGSKVKTTI
+232 VYITGSQVETTI
-244 ADSTF
+244 ADATF

-286 AINATNT
+286 AINATGT
-293 QVVAKNVNF
+293 KVAATNVTF
-302 EGNKAVGDDG
+302 EGNKAASADG
-312 HGGALFLNGNTASYT
+312 RGGALFVDGQGASYT

-349 GADLALTN
+349 GADLALKN

-371 DTFNAGD
+371 DTFNAGA
-378 VKFTDTTF
+378 VTFTDTTF

-393 WGGALRINGGN
+393 WGGALRINGDN

-427 EAAAK
+427 EAAVK
-432 NYEKQGDFM
+432 KYEKQGDFM
-441 YLNGASDKATF
+441 YLSNASDKATF
-452 ELAGDLTIKDSI
+452 ALAGDLTIKDSI

-477 TLTTADMTGFVGTL
+477 TLTTADMTGFVGNL
-491 NVNEGKMVIEGG
+491 DVKEGKMVIEGG
-503 IAEYDIAAQVGVNNS
+503 IAEYDIAAQGAVNGANS
-518 SSEAAQLG
+518 GAAGGLA
-526 ATNVT
+526 ATTVT
-531 VGQAAVTKGNAKPA
+531 VGQAAGAKPA

-558 HAINFVVNEGSTL
+558 HAIDFVVNEGSTL

-581 EYTQRNAEKDAT
+581 EYTQRTAAKAAT

-613 GITIAAG
+613 GVTVAAG
-620 TAEKG
+620 TADKA

-630 IFGNLTAKSLTVAA
+630 TSGNLTAKSLTVAA
-644 AVKDDK
+644 EVKKDK
-650 KTVTAEAGT
+650 SNVTTAQAGTFTQEAGT
-659 FAQTAGKLTVDTLT
+659 LTVDTLT
-673 NGGTMTVNGTVVT
+673 NGGTMTVKGTVVT
-686 KADSVNSGNINTYSA
+686 NADSVNTGAINSYESKTGSLTIA
-701 QDKKGTLVISGGTFT
+701 GGTFT
-716 NDGTMTF
+716 NDGKMTF
-723 DKITVED
+723 KKITVED
-730 GATLKTGVNLNGEAS
+730 GATLKTGVNLDGKAS
-745 FVAFTELDLQKGS
+745 FVVFETLDLQKGS
-758 TLNINALNAKST
+758 TLNINALNAKSKD
-770 VDGKEVEKADILKF
+770 DGKADILKF
-784 TEGTLNLE
+784 TEGTVNLN

-805 KVELAQGTTANIN
+805 KVELAQGTTTNIN
-818 GDYTFEQVKN
+818 GDYTFEQVNN
-828 AGNVTVE
+828 AGTTTV
-835 GGTLTVTDSFTAT
+835 GGTLTVTDSFTAG
-848 SKAESATV
+848 K
-856 GTFTVEN
+856 FTVEN
-863 NGTPALTTKASGLD
+863 NGTLVLTSKAAGLK
-877 IAKSTSTEAKYTAG
+877 ITEG
-891 AVINNGTITFTDA
+891 AATTNSNLTNNGTITFTDA
-904 AGEFANLDA
+904 AGEFADLDKVAA
-913 VKKVKDAIAS
+913 VKNAIAR

-942 DKVLMDGKVTATN
+942 NKVLKDGKVKADDV
-955 AEKLAGVELEQFK
+955 ASLAGVELEQFK

-973 GVTDPLSG
+973 GVATALSG

-989 TNETALEV
+989 DKQDALKV

-1010 TVKGQD
+1010 SGKGQG

-1021 KGVSI
+1021 QGVNI

-1033 TTGAGAVVGAIVGS
+1033 TTGAGAVVGAIAGNEG
-1047 SDKFGALNVAAGDLT
+1047 KFGALNVAAGDLT
-1062 VKGAATLQNLTV
+1062 VKGDAVLQNLTV

-1088 DKVVGTLEVKDNALV
+1088 DKAVGALEVKDYALV

-1110 EVNLKDADVLGTL
+1110 
-1123 TADKLTATGKVFVG
+1123 KLTANGNVFVG

-1188 VAGQGSLVALGTT
+1188 VAGQGSLVAIGTT
-1201 DLDVAVKTVAAAGH
+1201 DLDVAAKAVAAAGH

-1259 TDGFDAASA
+1259 TDKFNDASV

-1283 VDMNTIDKTGA
+1283 VDMNTIDTTGA
-1294 NAVFVKDVT
+1294 HAVFANAVT

-1317 KVMFTEAD
+1317 KVMFSKD
-1325 YRQGT
+1325 GYKQGT

-1343 AAFKDKVHTI
+1343 AAYKDKVHTI

>member
-43 IAGVSGSAMAIET
+43 IAGVSGSAMATET

-71 TKAEKQTDVASSLI
+71 TKAETQDNVASSLI

-92 ALKNV
+92 VLKNV
-97 TNKDMYAA
+97 TNKGMYAA

-128 FSGKVTSADHFGAVV
+128 FSGKVTSTDHFGAVV

-157 ENNKFDEVKTGEQK
+157 ENNKFDEVNTGDKQ
-171 HNGAR
+171 HNGTR

-232 VYITGSKVKTTI
+232 VYITGSQVKTTI
-244 ADSTF
+244 ADATF

-286 AINATNT
+286 AINATGT
-293 QVVAKNVNF
+293 KVAATNVTF
-302 EGNKAVGDDG
+302 EGNKAASADG
-312 HGGALFLNGNTASYT
+312 HGGALFVDGQGASYT
-327 QAGGKFV
+327 QVGGKFV

-349 GADLALTN
+349 GADLALNN

-371 DTFNAGD
+371 DTFNAGN
-378 VKFTDTTF
+378 VTFTDTTF

-404 VTIAVT
+404 VTITVT

-427 EAAAK
+427 EAAVK
-432 NYEKQGDFM
+432 KYEKQGDFM
-441 YLNGASDKATF
+441 YLSNASATF
-452 ELAGDLTIKDSI
+452 ALAGDLTIKDSI

-477 TLTTADMTGFVGTL
+477 TLTTADMTGFVGNL
-491 NVNEGKMVIEGG
+491 NVQEGKMVIEGG
-503 IAEYDIAAQVGVNNS
+503 IAEYDIDAQIGVNNGS
-518 SSEAAQLG
+518 NDAVALAA
-526 ATNVT
+526 TTVT
-531 VGQAAVTKGNAKPA
+531 VGQKDS
-545 VKAELAMGAVQAN
+545 KAELAMGAVQAN
-558 HAINFVVNEGSTL
+558 HAIDFVVNEGSTL

-581 EYTQRNAEKDAT
+581 EYTQRTAAKAAT

-598 YVGAVNITGDATVTE
+598 YVGVVNITGDATVTE
-613 GITIAAG
+613 GVTVAAG
-620 TAEKG
+620 TADK
-625 AVLTQ
+625 AAALTQ
-630 IFGNLTAKSLTVAA
+630 TSGNLTAKSLTVAV
-644 AVKDDK
+644 AVKGEKDA
-650 KTVTAEAGT
+650 VTAKAGT
-659 FAQTAGKLTVDTLT
+659 FSQEADGTLTVDTLT
-673 NGGTMTVNGTVVT
+673 NGGTMTVKGTVVT
-686 KADSVNSGNINTYSA
+686 NADSVNTGNINSPKSKTGS
-701 QDKKGTLVISGGTFT
+701 LNISGGTFT

-730 GATLKTGVNLNGEAS
+730 GATLKTGVNLDGKAS
-745 FVAFTELDLQKGS
+745 FVVFRELELQKGS
-758 TLNINALNAKST
+758 TLNINALNAKSQT
-770 VDGKEVEKADILKF
+770 DGKNDILQF
-784 TEGTLNLE
+784 TEGTVNLN

-805 KVELAQGTTANIN
+805 KVALDAGATAKID
-818 GDYTFEQVKN
+818 GDYTFEQVNNGGK
-828 AGNVTVE
+828 ATV
-835 GGTLTVTDSFTAT
+835 GGTLTVTDSFTA
-848 SKAESATV
+848 
-856 GTFTVEN
+856 GDFTVEN
-863 NGTPALTTKASGLD
+863 NGTLVLTSKAAGLK
-877 IAKSTSTEAKYTAG
+877 IAEGTATNN
-891 AVINNGTITFTDA
+891 AHLINDGTITFTDA
-904 AGEFANLDA
+904 AGEFASLDKVA
-913 VKKVKDAIAS
+913 AVKDAIAP

-934 VTIKAEEV
+934 VTVKADAIK
-942 DKVLMDGKVTATN
+942 DVLQDGKVTATN
-955 AEKLAGVELEQFK
+955 AAKLAGVELEQFK

-973 GVTDPLSG
+973 GVATALSG

-989 TNETALEV
+989 AGQTALTVE
-997 TSGLKLN
+997 SGLKLN

-1010 TVKGQD
+1010 TVKE
-1016 DKVTL
+1016 DKTVTL
-1021 KGVSI
+1021 KGVNI
-1026 GENGKLT
+1026 GQNGKLT
-1033 TTGAGAVVGAIVGS
+1033 TTGAGAVVGAIAGN
-1047 SDKFGALNVAAGDLT
+1047 GALNVAAGDLT
-1062 VKGAATLQNLTV
+1062 VKGNATVENLTV

-1088 DKVVGTLEVKDNALV
+1088 KAVGALEVKNHALV

-1123 TADKLTATGKVFVG
+1123 TADKLTANGNVFVG
-1137 SDEADVA
+1137 SDEEDVA

-1174 SQVAVGTA
+1174 SQVAIGSIGA
-1182 AAGSTV
+1182 NSTV

-1249 AGNVIASGWN
+1249 AGNVIASGWS
-1259 TDGFDAASA
+1259 TAEFEDAAN
-1268 DAKTGVQVLENNLMV
+1268 KTGVQVLENNLMV

-1294 NAVFVKDVT
+1294 HAVFANAVT

-1317 KVMFTEAD
+1317 KVMFSEAG
-1325 YRQGT
+1325 YTQGT
-1330 TGAITF
+1330 IGAITF

-1511 VSSTDSDFVGFSVYG
+1511 VSSTDSDFVGFSFYG

>member
-1 MNSTFKVV
+1 M
-9 FNKARG
+9 
-15 ALMVVNEVTSSVQGK
+15 
-30 GTKTVVAAAVAAM
+30 
-43 IAGVSGSAMAIET
+43 
-56 DTEIKATDTALKATF
+56 
-71 TKAEKQTDVASSLI
+71 
-85 GTSGDKL
+85 
-92 ALKNV
+92 
-97 TNKDMYAA
+97 
-105 GSLDL
+105 
-110 TASSK
+110 
-115 DNVVTLKNGSVSN
+115 
-128 FSGKVTSADHFGAVV
+128 
-143 TATTGTLKIDNVTF
+143 
-157 ENNKFDEVKTGEQK
+157 
-171 HNGAR
+171 
-176 GIIRAA
+176 
-182 GANLEVAKSTF
+182 
-193 AGNEAVLGGAIN
+193 
-205 VWSNGEN
+205 
-212 TVKITDSTFTGNA
+212 
-225 TKSHGGA
+225 
-232 VYITGSKVKTTI
+232 
-244 ADSTF
+244 
-249 SKNTSGK
+249 
-256 QGGALQLAGAGE
+256 
-268 TTITNTTF
+268 
-276 SENAAGTFGG
+276 
-286 AINATNT
+286 
-293 QVVAKNVNF
+293 
-302 EGNKAVGDDG
+302 
-312 HGGALFLNGNTASYT
+312 
-327 QAGGKFV
+327 
-334 GNSAKKNGGA
+334 
-344 IRVQD
+344 
-349 GADLALTN
+349 
-357 VVFDGNTAANGGAV
+357 
-371 DTFNAGD
+371 
-378 VKFTDTTF
+378 
-386 TNNQAGG
+386 
-393 WGGALRINGGN
+393 
-404 VTIAVT
+404 
-410 EGKSLVY
+410 
-417 EGNKAGTNAE
+417 
-427 EAAAK
+427 
-432 NYEKQGDFM
+432 
-441 YLNGASDKATF
+441 
-452 ELAGDLTIKDSI
+452 
-464 VSNHGT
+464 
-470 IEKTGKG
+470 
-477 TLTTADMTGFVGTL
+477 
-491 NVNEGKMVIEGG
+491 
-503 IAEYDIAAQVGVNNS
+503 
-518 SSEAAQLG
+518 
-526 ATNVT
+526 
-531 VGQAAVTKGNAKPA
+531 
-545 VKAELAMGAVQAN
+545 
-558 HAINFVVNEGSTL
+558 NEGSTL

-581 EYTQRNAEKDAT
+581 EYTQRTAAKAAT

-598 YVGAVNITGDATVTE
+598 YVGNVEIKGNATVTE

-620 TAEKG
+620 TAGQG

-630 IFGNLTAKSLTVAA
+630 KSGNLTAKSLTVAA
-644 AVKDDK
+644 AVKGEKDA
-650 KTVTAEAGT
+650 VTAQAGT
-659 FAQTAGKLTVDTLT
+659 FTQNAGKLTVDTLT

-686 KADSVNSGNINTYSA
+686 NADSVNTGAINSYESKTGFLTIA
-701 QDKKGTLVISGGTFT
+701 GGTFT
-716 NDGTMTF
+716 NDGKMTF
-723 DKITVED
+723 NKITVED
-730 GATLKTGVNLNGEAS
+730 GATLKTGVNLDGEAS
-745 FVAFTELDLQKGS
+745 FVVFQELNLQKGS
-758 TLNINALNAKST
+758 TLNINALK
-770 VDGKEVEKADILKF
+770 VDGKADILKF
-784 TEGTLNLE
+784 TEGTVNLN

-805 KVELAQGTTANIN
+805 KVELAKGATAYIN
-818 GDYTFEQVKN
+818 GDYTFEQVN
-828 AGNVTVE
+828 NGGTATV
-835 GGTLTVTDSFTAT
+835 GGTLTVTDSFTAG
-848 SKAESATV
+848 KN
-856 GTFTVEN
+856 FKVEN
-863 NGTPALTTKASGLD
+863 NGTLALTTKAAGLKID
-877 IAKSTSTEAKYTAG
+877 TGTAAQNI

-904 AGEFANLDA
+904 AGEFANLDKVA
-913 VKKVKDAIAS
+913 GVKKALVS
-923 SGNGLIVFGDK
+923 YGNGLIVFGDK
-934 VTIKAEEV
+934 VTVKAEEV
-942 DKVLMDGKVTATN
+942 DKVLQDGKVTATN
-955 AEKLAGVELEQFK
+955 AAKLAGVELEQFK

-973 GVTDPLSG
+973 EVNSNSTLSG

-989 TNETALEV
+989 AGQNALTVE
-997 TSGLKLN
+997 SGLKLN

-1010 TVKGQD
+1010 TVKDQD
-1016 DKVTL
+1016 NKVTL
-1021 KGVSI
+1021 KGVNI
-1026 GENGKLT
+1026 GQCGKLT
-1033 TTGAGAVVGAIVGS
+1033 TTGAGAVVGAIAS
-1047 SDKFGALNVAAGDLT
+1047 NDGALNVAAGDLT
-1062 VKGAATLQNLTV
+1062 VKGAAVLQNLTV
-1074 AADSALVMGKAAEA
+1074 AADSALVMGKTAETA
-1088 DKVVGTLEVKDNALV
+1088 TAVGDLKVTNSAL
-1103 LGTLTAG
+1103 
-1110 EVNLKDADVLGTL
+1110 VLGTL
-1123 TADKLTATGKVFVG
+1123 TADKLAATGTVCVG
-1137 SDEADVA
+1137 SDEDDAA
-1144 GKLVVNELVS
+1144 GKLVVNELGS
-1154 GTVFADPAWKDG
+1154 ATVFAAPAWKDG
-1166 HILSLNDA
+1166 NILSLNDA

-1259 TDGFDAASA
+1259 TDGFDAASV

-1294 NAVFVKDVT
+1294 HPVFANAVT

-1317 KVMFTEAD
+1317 KVMFSTD
-1325 YRQGT
+1325 GYKQGT

-1343 AAFKDKVHTI
+1343 AAYKDNVHTI

-1511 VSSTDSDFVGFSVYG
+1511 VSSTDSDFVGFSFYG

>member
-43 IAGVSGSAMAIET
+43 IAGVSGSAMAAET

-71 TKAEKQTDVASSLI
+71 TKAEKQNDVASSLI
-85 GTSGDKL
+85 GTSGDTL
-92 ALKNV
+92 ALKND

-110 TASSK
+110 TASNK

-157 ENNKFDEVKTGEQK
+157 ENNKFDEVTTGDNP
-171 HNGAR
+171 HNGTR

-232 VYITGSKVKTTI
+232 VYITGSQVKTTI
-244 ADSTF
+244 ADATF

-256 QGGALQLAGAGE
+256 LGGALQLSGAGK

-293 QVVAKNVNF
+293 QVVAENVTF
-302 EGNKAVGDDG
+302 EGNKAASADG
-312 HGGALFLNGNTASYT
+312 HGGALFVDGQGASYT

-344 IRVQD
+344 IRVQN
-349 GADLALTN
+349 GAHLDLTN

-371 DTFNAGD
+371 DTFKAGD

-386 TNNQAGG
+386 TNNQTGG

-404 VTIAVT
+404 VTIVVT

-427 EAAAK
+427 EAAVK
-432 NYEKQGDFM
+432 KYEKQGDFM
-441 YLNGASDKATF
+441 HLSNASDKATF
-452 ELAGDLTIKDSI
+452 ALAGDLTIKDSI

-470 IEKTGKG
+470 IEKTDKG
-477 TLTTADMTGFVGTL
+477 TLTTADMTGFVGKL
-491 NVNEGKMVIEGG
+491 DVKEGKMVIEGG
-503 IAEYDIAAQVGVNNS
+503 IAEYDIAAQIGVNKGTS
-518 SSEAAQLG
+518 G
-526 ATNVT
+526 AVELDPTTVT
-531 VGQAAVTKGNAKPA
+531 VGQDGEPFA
-545 VKAELAMGAVQAN
+545 KAELAMGAVQAN
-558 HAINFVVNEGSTL
+558 HAINFDVNEGSTL
-571 TMQSLAVGTK
+571 TMQSLTVGTK
-581 EYTQRNAEKDAT
+581 EYAQRTEAKAD

-613 GITIAAG
+613 GVTVAAG
-620 TAEKG
+620 TADKA

-630 IFGNLTAKSLTVAA
+630 TSGNLTAKSLTVAA
-644 AVKDDK
+644 AVEKDQK
-650 KTVTAEAGT
+650 VTAQAGT
-659 FAQTAGKLTVDTLT
+659 FNQTDGTLTVDTLT

-686 KADSVNSGNINTYSA
+686 NADSVNTGAINSYKSKNGSLTIA
-701 QDKKGTLVISGGTFT
+701 GGTFT

-730 GATLKTGVNLNGEAS
+730 GATLKTGVNLDGEAS
-745 FVAFTELDLQKGS
+745 FVVFKTLDLQKGS
-758 TLNINALNAKST
+758 TLNINALNAKSK
-770 VDGKEVEKADILKF
+770 VDGKADILKF
-784 TEGTLNLE
+784 TEGTVNLY

-805 KVELAQGTTANIN
+805 KVELAQGTTTNIN
-818 GDYTFEQVKN
+818 GDYTFEQVNN
-828 AGNVTVE
+828 AGTTTV
-835 GGTLTVTDSFTAT
+835 GGTLTVTDSFTAG
-848 SKAESATV
+848 K
-856 GTFTVEN
+856 FTVEN
-863 NGTPALTTKASGLD
+863 NGTLVLTSKAAGLK
-877 IAKSTSTEAKYTAG
+877 IAVGTATNNNQL
-891 AVINNGTITFTDA
+891 INNGTITFTDA
-904 AGEFANLDA
+904 AGEFASLDKVA
-913 VKKVKDAIAS
+913 AVKDAIAP

-942 DKVLMDGKVTATN
+942 NKVLKDGKVKASDVAN
-955 AEKLAGVELEQFK
+955 LAGVELEQFK

-973 GVTDPLSG
+973 GVDAALSG

-989 TNETALEV
+989 AGQTALTVE
-997 TSGLKLN
+997 SGLKLN

-1010 TVKGQD
+1010 TVTK
-1016 DKVTL
+1016 DKTVTL
-1021 KGVSI
+1021 QGVNI
-1026 GENGKLT
+1026 GEYGKLT
-1033 TTGAGAVVGAIVGS
+1033 TTGAGAVVGAIAGNGG
-1047 SDKFGALNVAAGDLT
+1047 KFGALNVAAGDLT
-1062 VKGAATLQNLTV
+1062 VKGAAALQNLTV
-1074 AADSALVMGKAAEA
+1074 AADSALVMGKAAETA
-1088 DKVVGTLEVKDNALV
+1088 TAVGDLEVKDYALV

-1110 EVNLKDADVLGTL
+1110 KVTLGEADVFGTL
-1123 TADKLTATGKVFVG
+1123 TADKLDATDVVLVG
-1137 SDEADVA
+1137 SDEEDVA

-1166 HILSLNDA
+1166 LGLSLNDA
-1174 SQVAVGTA
+1174 SQVAIGSIGA
-1182 AAGSTV
+1182 NSTV
-1188 VAGQGSLVALGTT
+1188 IAGQGSLVAIGTT
-1201 DLDVAVKTVAAAGH
+1201 DLDVAAKAVAAAGH
-1215 AVLGTNEGQM
+1215 AVLGPNEGQM
-1225 KSAIYVDGGKTY
+1225 RSAIYVDGGKTY
-1237 DEATDTTSYKTI
+1237 DEATDTTSYEKI
-1249 AGNVIASGWN
+1249 NGNVIASGWN
-1259 TDGFDAASA
+1259 EAKFEDAETNNQVPAN
-1268 DAKTGVQVLENNLMV
+1268 VQVLENNLMV

-1325 YRQGT
+1325 YTQGT

-1343 AAFKDKVHTI
+1343 AALKDKVHTI

-1485 SVVDGYTLG
+1485 SVVSGYTLG

-1598 ESAYTTKIDSM
+1598 ESAYMTKIDSM

>member
-43 IAGVSGSAMAIET
+43 IAGVSGSAMATET

-85 GTSGDKL
+85 GTSGDTL

-128 FSGKVTSADHFGAVV
+128 FSGKVISQDHFGAVV

-157 ENNKFDEVKTGEQK
+157 ENNKFDEVKTGDNQ
-171 HNGAR
+171 HNGTR

-205 VWSNGEN
+205 VWSNGKN

-232 VYITGSKVKTTI
+232 VYITGSQVKTTI
-244 ADSTF
+244 ADATF

-293 QVVAKNVNF
+293 QVVAENVTF
-302 EGNKAVGDDG
+302 EGNKAASADG
-312 HGGALFLNGNTASYT
+312 HGGALFVDGQGASYT

-344 IRVQD
+344 IRVQN
-349 GADLALTN
+349 GADLDLKN

-378 VKFTDTTF
+378 VTFTDTTF

-427 EAAAK
+427 EAAVK
-432 NYEKQGDFM
+432 KYEKQGDFM
-441 YLNGASDKATF
+441 YLSNASDKATF
-452 ELAGDLTIKDSI
+452 ALAGDLTIKDSI

-477 TLTTADMTGFVGTL
+477 TLTTADMTGFVGNL
-491 NVNEGKMVIEGG
+491 DVKEGKMVIEGG
-503 IAEYDIAAQVGVNNS
+503 IAEYDIDAQIGVNNGS
-518 SSEAAQLG
+518 NDVVALD
-526 ATNVT
+526 ATTVT
-531 VGQAAVTKGNAKPA
+531 VGQKDS
-545 VKAELAMGAVQAN
+545 KAELAMGAVQAN
-558 HAINFVVNEGSTL
+558 HAIDFVVNEGSTL

-581 EYTQRNAEKDAT
+581 EYTQRTAVAKGDT
-593 PAKAT
+593 PATAT
-598 YVGAVNITGDATVTE
+598 YVGNVAIKGNATVTE
-613 GITIAAG
+613 GITVAAG
-620 TAEKG
+620 TANQV
-625 AVLTQ
+625 AALTQ
-630 IFGNLTAKSLTVAA
+630 TSGNLTAKSLTVAA
-644 AVKDDK
+644 AVKGEKDA
-650 KTVTAEAGT
+650 VTAQAGKFTQEAGT
-659 FAQTAGKLTVDTLT
+659 LTVDTLT
-673 NGGTMTVNGTVVT
+673 NGGTMTVKGTVVT
-686 KADSVNSGNINTYSA
+686 NADSVNTGAINSYESKTGSLTIA
-701 QDKKGTLVISGGTFT
+701 GGTFT

-723 DKITVED
+723 DKITVAD
-730 GATLKTGVNLNGEAS
+730 GATLKTGINLDGTAS
-745 FVAFTELDLQKGS
+745 FVVFQELDLQKGS
-758 TLNINALNAKST
+758 TLNINALNAKSQ

-784 TEGTLNLE
+784 TEGTVKLN

-805 KVELAQGTTANIN
+805 KVELVASATANIN
-818 GDYTFEQVKN
+818 GDYTFEQVN
-828 AGNVTVE
+828 NGGTATV
-835 GGTLTVTDSFTAT
+835 GGTLTVTDSFTA
-848 SKAESATV
+848 
-856 GTFTVEN
+856 GDFTVEN
-863 NGTPALTTKASGLD
+863 NGTLVLTSKAAGLN
-877 IAKSTSTEAKYTAG
+877 IAEGTAAENI
-891 AVINNGTITFTDA
+891 AVTNNGTITFTDA
-904 AGEFANLDA
+904 AGEFATLDA
-913 VKKVKDAIAS
+913 VQTVKGKLTS
-923 SGNGLIVFGDK
+923 SENGLIVFGDK
-934 VTIKAEEV
+934 VTVKADAIK
-942 DKVLMDGKVTATN
+942 DVLKDGKVTATN
-955 AEKLAGVELEQFK
+955 AAKLAGVELEQFK

-973 GVTDPLSG
+973 GVDTALSG

-989 TNETALEV
+989 AGQTALTVEI
-997 TSGLKLN
+997 GLKLN

-1010 TVKGQD
+1010 TVKE
-1016 DKVTL
+1016 DKTVTL
-1021 KGVSI
+1021 KGVNI
-1026 GENGKLT
+1026 GQNGKLT
-1033 TTGAGAVVGAIVGS
+1033 TTGAGAVVGAIAGN
-1047 SDKFGALNVAAGDLT
+1047 GALNVAAGDLT
-1062 VKGAATLQNLTV
+1062 VKGNATVENLTV

-1088 DKVVGTLEVKDNALV
+1088 KAVGALEVKNHALV

-1123 TADKLTATGKVFVG
+1123 TADKLAATGTVCVG
-1137 SDEADVA
+1137 SDEEDVA

-1174 SQVAVGTA
+1174 SQVAIGSIGA
-1182 AAGSTV
+1182 NSTV

-1201 DLDVAVKTVAAAGH
+1201 ALDVAVKTVAAAGH

-1249 AGNVIASGWN
+1249 AGNVIASGWS
-1259 TDGFDAASA
+1259 TAEFEDAAN
-1268 DAKTGVQVLENNLMV
+1268 KTGVQVLENNLMV

-1294 NAVFVKDVT
+1294 HAVFANAVT

-1317 KVMFTEAD
+1317 KVMFSEAG
-1325 YRQGT
+1325 YTQGT
-1330 TGAITF
+1330 IGAITF

-1485 SVVDGYTLG
+1485 SVVSGYTLG

-1511 VSSTDSDFVGFSVYG
+1511 VSSTDSDFVGFSFYG